1 MKRFYASAF
10 LLAAMTALP
19 ASAQN
24 ARMFPAFKAPV
35 APPVAAQSET
45 PWHATGSI
53 NDKKK
58 GVFVYAGETADPA
71 NKRGT
76 VTFYMN
82 DAYNSM
88 SRVSEYFDNNDSQI
102 LGQRCGAFDGEKY
115 HTLFTRIYPRVG
127 EYPHFYG
134 TLDLK
139 TGVADTVRIWQDWEN
154 AYKNGEWQNQYEMAY
169 NRAEGQMYALG
180 QGVDDDGLVTS
191 VLYSVQEDGTFD
203 EIMKLD
209 YVYFNVT
216 FDYDGTMW
224 GVRAKE
230 DKTTGYA
237 SGTLLVKF
245 NQDFEPE
252 ASMELLKDKSAFVQ
266 GSYGALAFDYSTG
279 DLYWF
284 GISSP
289 YLYGYLFRVPT
300 EMKKSCEMEY
310 LSGVQ
315 SGTQINGM
323 YIPYL
328 TADSREAAGRVTTID
343 AVPADDAVSKNTLS
357 WTNPTLAWNRTE
369 LSDLAEVRVYRKKA
383 DAKEANTTAELLA
396 ADHAELLAT
405 LPAAGKKG
413 EKMEWEDAAPLNGIN
428 TYYVVPCRVAGEI
441 GILDSIRCFSGNDA
455 PAAPVDVKATKV
467 GDQSIKV
474 EWKHPN
480 IGANNGYVNPAS
492 LMYIVTRQPDNKR
505 VADTG
510 KTSFTDET
518 ITGDDFYYY
527 EVQAYTNEGGK
538 GGVATTEKV
547 RAGLGL
553 DTPQKFN
560 LFEENEANRWTAE
573 DAGKSGANFSYTG
586 PYDYQGYSLWTSSS
600 RETDSW
606 AFSPKL
612 NLKKGK
618 TYRFTYT
625 VEDRY
630 PKVELSYYAAIA
642 TEPSK
647 DKVVETIGTHEYL
660 YSETNYNK
668 RTYTETFTPTEDGV
682 YHFGLNVKTEDAD
695 VFILH
700 SVNVSEIFDNDIA
713 AVSLTTASDAVT
725 DYENKA
731 TLKVA
736 NLGRNKIEKNSYVVR
751 VMLNTGNGLTQVG
764 YDKWTPEIAAGD
776 TVTFDTKYTPTL
788 EGTFD
793 IFATVEMEGDQEL
806 GNNQTD
812 AVSVKCEASASTPWT
827 NTVNGEGENVYTH
840 APFQCYGSEDLALM
854 LYYPEEINANPGSK
868 LMRIGFEYDANGY
881 TETSEEQSIQIYM
894 KNTKER
900 ECEDGV
906 ISTEGMTLVYD
917 GTSYFLPGTNNIMS
931 FDLDTPFDYDNTQS
945 LCIVTRRSG
954 TRPAMFGCL
963 WHVFNSGG
971 KVYRSMDYSENTP
984 YDNKSTCWA
993 WQEIPVLYMAFDKY
1007 VGIKDINV
1015 SEENNENAPVYN
1027 LNGQYVG
1034 NSTKQLKAGI
1044 YIQGG
1049 KKIVVK

>member
-45 PWHATGSI
+45 PWHATSSI
-53 NDKKK
+53 DDKSK
-58 GVFVYAGETADPA
+58 GVVAYAGQTADPSK
-71 NKRGT
+71 KRGW
-76 VTFYMN
+76 VKFPMK

-88 SRVSEYFDNNDSQI
+88 EKVYVYHPTDDQQI
-102 LGQRCGAFDGEKY
+102 LGMRCGAFDGEKY
-115 HTLFTRIYPRVG
+115 HALFTRIYTLT
-127 EYPHFYG
+127 EYPDFYG
-134 TLDLK
+134 TIDVK
-139 TGVADTVRIWQDWEN
+139 SGEVTDSTRIWRDWTN
-154 AYKNGEWQNQYEMAY
+154 AAKNGEWQNQYEMAY
-169 NRAEGQMYALG
+169 NPADKQMYVLG
-180 QGVDDDGLVTS
+180 QGVDDENLLTS
-191 VLYSVQEDGTFD
+191 VLYSVQEDGSFE

-230 DKTTGYA
+230 GKDGKP

-252 ASMELLKDKSAFVQ
+252 ASMELLKEKSPLVQ
-266 GSYGALAFDYSTG
+266 GTYGAMAFDYSTG
-279 DLYWF
+279 DLYWYAVTY
-284 GISSP
+284 P
-289 YLYGYLFRVPT
+289 NAYAYLFRVPT
-300 EMKKSCEMEY
+300 EMKKSCELEY
-310 LSGVQ
+310 MGGVAT
-315 SGTQINGM
+315 GTMLNGM

-328 TADSREAAGRVTTID
+328 TADSREAAGRVTSIA
-343 AVPADDAVSKNTLS
+343 AVPADNSVSKNTLS

-383 DAKEANTTAELLA
+383 DAKEANTTAELLS
-396 ADHAELLAT
+396 ADNAELLAT

-413 EKMEWEDAAPLNGIN
+413 ETMEWEDAAPLNGIN

-441 GILDSIRCFSGNDA
+441 GMPDSVRCFSGNDA
-455 PAAPVDVKATKV
+455 PAAPVDIKATKL
-467 GDQSIKV
+467 GEQSIKV
-474 EWKHPN
+474 EWTAPN

-492 LMYIVTRQPDNKR
+492 IKYIVTRQPDNKR
-505 VADTG
+505 VANTG
-510 KTSFTDET
+510 KTSFVDET
-518 ITGDDFYYY
+518 ITGDDNYYY
-527 EVQAYTNEGGK
+527 QVQAYTEEGGK

-547 RAGLGL
+547 RAGLGW

-560 LFEENEANRWTAE
+560 LFEENEANRWTVE

-586 PYDYQGYSLWTSSS
+586 PLDYQGYTLWTSAS

-630 PKVELSYYAAIA
+630 PKVEFSYYSAIA
-642 TEPSK
+642 TEASK
-647 DKVVETIGTHEYL
+647 DKVVQTIGSHEFM

-668 RTYTETFTPTEDGV
+668 HTYTDTFTPTEDGV
-682 YHFGLNVKTEDAD
+682 YHFGFNVKTEDAD
-695 VFILH
+695 VFCLYNL
-700 SVNVSEIFDNDIA
+700 NVSEIFDNDIA
-713 AVSLTTASDAVT
+713 AISMTTSSDAVT

-731 TLKVA
+731 TVKVA
-736 NLGRNKIEKNSYVVR
+736 NLGKNKIEENSYVVR
-751 VMLNTGNGLTQVG
+751 VMLNTGNGLTQIG
-764 YDKWTPEIAAGD
+764 YNKWVPEIAAGD
-776 TVTFDTKYTPTL
+776 TVTFDTKFTPTL

-806 GNNQTD
+806 GNNKTNT
-812 AVSVKCEASASTPWT
+812 VSVTCEATASTPWT

-840 APFQCYGSEDLALM
+840 APFQCYGSEDIALM
-854 LYYPEEINANPGSK
+854 LYYPEEINATPGSK

-931 FDLDTPFDYDNTQS
+931 FDLDIPFEYDNTQS

-954 TRPAMFGCL
+954 TSPAQFGCL

-984 YDNKSTCWA
+984 YNNSNCWA

-1034 NSTKQLKAGI
+1034 NSTKLLKAGI

>member
-45 PWHATGSI
+45 PWHATSSI
-53 NDKKK
+53 DDKSK
-58 GVFVYAGETADPA
+58 GVVTYAGQTADPSK
-71 NKRGT
+71 KRGW
-76 VTFYMN
+76 VKFRMN

-88 SRVSEYFDNNDSQI
+88 EKVYVYHPTDDQQI
-102 LGQRCGAFDGEKY
+102 LGMRCGAFDGEKY
-115 HTLFTRIYPRVG
+115 HALFTRIYTLK
-127 EYPHFYG
+127 EYPDFYG
-134 TLDLK
+134 TIDVK
-139 TGVADTVRIWQDWEN
+139 SGEVTDSTRVWRDWTKAAE
-154 AYKNGEWQNQYEMAY
+154 NGEWQNQYEMAY
-169 NRAEGQMYALG
+169 NPADKQMYILG
-180 QGVDDDGLVTS
+180 QGVDDENLLTS
-191 VLYSVQEDGTFD
+191 VLYKVQEDGSFE

-230 DKTTGYA
+230 DKDGYA

-252 ASMELLKDKSAFVQ
+252 ASMELLKEKNPFIQ
-266 GSYGALAFDYSTG
+266 GSYGSLAFDYSTG

-284 GISSP
+284 AISSP
-289 YLYGYLFRVPT
+289 YKYGYLFRVPT

-310 LSGVQ
+310 LSGV
-315 SGTQINGM
+315 STGTQINGM

-343 AVPADDAVSKNTLS
+343 VVPADDAVSKNTVS

-383 DAKEANTTAELLA
+383 DANEANTTAELLA
-396 ADHAELLAT
+396 ADHADLLAT

-413 EKMEWEDAAPLNGIN
+413 ETMTWEDAAPLNGIN

-441 GILDSIRCFSGNDA
+441 GMPDSVRCFSGNDA
-455 PAAPVDVKATKV
+455 PAAPTEMKIEKIS
-467 GDQSIKV
+467 DQSIKV
-474 EWKHPN
+474 SWTAPN

-492 LMYIVTRQPDNKR
+492 IKYIVTRQPDNVK
-505 VADTG
+505 VADTDQ
-510 KTSFTDET
+510 TTFTDNT
-518 ITGDDFYYY
+518 VTGDDFYYY

-538 GGVATTEKV
+538 GGVATTDKV

-560 LFEENEANRWTAE
+560 LFDENEANRWTVV
-573 DAGKSGANFSYTG
+573 DAGNSGTNFSYTG
-586 PYDYQGYSLWTSSS
+586 PLDYQGYSLWTKSSGA
-600 RETDSW
+600 TNSW

-630 PKVELSYYAAIA
+630 PKVEFSYYAAIA

-647 DKVVETIGTHEYL
+647 DKVVETIGKHETL

-668 RTYTETFTPTEDGV
+668 HTYTETFTPTEDGI
-682 YHFGLNVKTEDAD
+682 YHFGLNVQTEDAD

-700 SVNVSEIFDNDIA
+700 SVNVSEIFDNDIT

-731 TLKVA
+731 TVKVA
-736 NLGRNKIEKNSYVVR
+736 NIGRNKIEKNSYVVR
-751 VMLNTGNGLTQVG
+751 VMLNTGEEITEVG
-764 YDKWTPEIAAGD
+764 CNKVVPEISAGE
-776 TVTFDTKYTPTL
+776 TVDVETMFTPTL

-806 GNNQTD
+806 GNNQTNT
-812 AVSVKCEASASTPWT
+812 VSVKCEATGSTPWT
-827 NTVNGEGENVYTH
+827 NTITGEGENLYTH
-840 APFQCYGSEDLALM
+840 APFQCYGSEDIALM
-854 LYYPEEINANPGSK
+854 LYYPEEINATPGSK

-900 ECEDGV
+900 ECEDGP

-917 GTSYFLPGTNNIMS
+917 GTGYFLPGTNNIMS

-984 YDNKSTCWA
+984 YSGTDCWA
-993 WQEIPVLYMAFDKY
+993 WSEIPVLYMAFDKN
-1007 VGIKDINV
+1007 VSIKDINV

-1034 NSTKQLKAGI
+1034 NSTKLLKAGI

-1049 KKIVVK
+1049 KKVVVK

>member
-45 PWHATGSI
+45 PWHATSSI
-53 NDKKK
+53 DDKSK
-58 GVFVYAGETADPA
+58 GVVAYAGQTADPSK
-71 NKRGT
+71 KRGW
-76 VTFYMN
+76 VKFPMK

-88 SRVSEYFDNNDSQI
+88 EKVYVYHPTDDQQI
-102 LGQRCGAFDGEKY
+102 LGMRCGAFDGEKY
-115 HTLFTRIYPRVG
+115 HALFTRIYTLT
-127 EYPHFYG
+127 EYPDFYG
-134 TLDLK
+134 TIDVK
-139 TGVADTVRIWQDWEN
+139 SGEVTDSTRIWRDWTN
-154 AYKNGEWQNQYEMAY
+154 AAKNGEWQYQYEMAY
-169 NRAEGQMYALG
+169 NPADKQMYILG
-180 QGVDDDGLVTS
+180 QGKDDDGLLTS
-191 VLYSVQEDGTFD
+191 VLYSVQEDGSFE

-230 DKTTGYA
+230 GKDGTP

-252 ASMELLKDKSAFVQ
+252 ASMELLKEKSPLVQ
-266 GSYGALAFDYSTG
+266 GTYGAMAFDYSTG
-279 DLYWF
+279 DLYWYAVTW
-284 GISSP
+284 P
-289 YLYGYLFRVPT
+289 NAYAYLFRVPT
-300 EMKKSCEMEY
+300 EMKKSCELEY
-310 LSGVQ
+310 MGGVAT
-315 SGTQINGM
+315 GTMLNGM

-328 TADSREAAGRVTTID
+328 TAASREAAGRVTSIA

-383 DAKEANTTAELLA
+383 GAKEANTTAELLA

-413 EKMEWEDAAPLNGIN
+413 EKMEWTDAAPLNGIN

-441 GILDSIRCFSGNDA
+441 GMPDSIRCFSGNDA
-455 PAAPVDVKATKV
+455 PAAPVEAKVTKV

-474 EWKHPN
+474 EWKAPN
-480 IGANNGYVNPAS
+480 IGANNGYVNQAN
-492 LMYIVTRQPDNKR
+492 LKYIVTRQPDNVK
-505 VADTG
+505 VADTDQ
-510 KTSFTDET
+510 TTITDNT
-518 ITGDDFYYY
+518 VTGDDNYYY

-547 RAGLGL
+547 RAGLGWN
-553 DTPQKFN
+553 TPQKFN
-560 LFEENEANRWTAE
+560 LFDENEANRWTVV
-573 DAGKSGANFSYTG
+573 DAGNSGANFSYTG
-586 PYDYQGYSLWTSSS
+586 PLDYQGYSLWTSSS
-600 RETDSW
+600 RETNSW

-630 PKVELSYYAAIA
+630 PKVEFSYYAAIA

-647 DKVVETIGTHEYL
+647 DKVVETIGKHEFM

-668 RTYTETFTPTEDGV
+668 HTYTETFTPTEDGI
-682 YHFGLNVKTEDAD
+682 YHFGLNVQTEDAD
-695 VFILH
+695 VFILN
-700 SVNVSEIFDNDIA
+700 SVNVSEIFDNDIT
-713 AVSLTTASDAVT
+713 AVSLTTSSDAVT

-731 TLKVA
+731 TVKVA
-736 NLGRNKIEKNSYVVR
+736 NIGRNKIEKNSYVVR
-751 VMLNTGNGLTQVG
+751 VMLNTGEEIQEVG
-764 YDKWTPEIAAGD
+764 CNKVVPEIAAGE
-776 TVTFDTKYTPTL
+776 TVDVETMFTPTL

-806 GNNQTD
+806 GNNQTNT
-812 AVSVKCEASASTPWT
+812 VSVKCEATGSIPWT
-827 NTVNGEGENVYTH
+827 NTVTGEGENVYTH
-840 APFQCYGSEDLALM
+840 APFQCYGSEDIALM
-854 LYYPEEINANPGSK
+854 LYYPEEINAKAGAK
-868 LMRIGFEYDANGY
+868 LARIGFEYDANGY

-917 GTSYFLPGTNNIMS
+917 GTGYFLPGTNNIMS

-984 YDNKSTCWA
+984 YDNSKCWA
-993 WQEIPVLYMAFDKY
+993 WQEVPVLYMAFDNN
-1007 VGIKDINV
+1007 VSIKDINV

-1034 NSTKQLKAGI
+1034 NSTKLLKAGI

-1049 KKIVVK
+1049 KKVVVK

>member
-19 ASAQN
+19 ASAQKTN
-24 ARMFPAFKAPV
+24 VFPAFKAPV
-35 APPVAAQSET
+35 APPVAAQSEN
-45 PWHATGSI
+45 PWHATSSI
-53 NDKKK
+53 DDKKK
-58 GVFVYAGETADPA
+58 GVTVYAGETADPGK
-71 NKRGT
+71 KRGW
-76 VTFYMN
+76 VKFPMK

-88 SRVSEYFDNNDSQI
+88 EKVYVYHPTDDQQI
-102 LGQRCGAFDGEKY
+102 LGMRCGAFDGEKY
-115 HTLFTRIYPRVG
+115 HALFTRIYTLT
-127 EYPHFYG
+127 EYPDFYG
-134 TLDLK
+134 TIDVK
-139 TGVADTVRIWQDWEN
+139 SGEVTDSTRIWRDWEN
-154 AYKNGEWQNQYEMAY
+154 SAKNGEWQSQYDMAY
-169 NRAEGQMYALG
+169 NPADGQTYVLG
-180 QGVDDDGLVTS
+180 QNFENTKQALTDIYIVDQNGNFELVT
-191 VLYSVQEDGTFD
+191 T
-203 EIMKLD
+203 LD
-209 YVYFNVT
+209 CIIYNFC

-224 GVRAKE
+224 AVRAKA
-230 DKTTGYA
+230 DKDFNA
-237 SGTLLVKF
+237 VGTELVKF
-245 NQDFEPE
+245 NQDYEVE
-252 ASMELLKDKSAFVQ
+252 SVMELLKEKSPIIQ
-266 GSYGALAFDYSTG
+266 GTFGSMAFDYSTG
-279 DLYWF
+279 DLYWYAVTW
-284 GISSP
+284 P
-289 YLYGYLFRVPT
+289 NAYAYLFRVPT
-300 EMKKSCEMEY
+300 EMKKSCELEY
-310 LSGVQ
+310 MGGVAT
-315 SGTQINGM
+315 GTMLNGM

-328 TADSREAAGRVTTID
+328 TADSREAAGRVTSIA

-383 DAKEANTTAELLA
+383 DAKEANTTAELIS
-396 ADHAELLAT
+396 ADNAELLAT

-413 EKMEWEDAAPLNGIN
+413 ETMEWEDAAPLNGIN

-441 GILDSIRCFSGNDA
+441 GMPDSVRCFSGNDA
-455 PAAPVDVKATKV
+455 PAAPVDIKATKL
-467 GDQSIKV
+467 GEQSIKV
-474 EWKHPN
+474 EWTAPN
-480 IGANNGYVNPAS
+480 IGANNGYVNPAN
-492 LMYIVTRQPDNKR
+492 LKYIVTRQPDNVK
-505 VADTG
+505 VADTDQ
-510 KTSFTDET
+510 TTITDNT
-518 ITGDDFYYY
+518 VTGDDNYYY

-547 RAGLGL
+547 RAGLGWN
-553 DTPQKFN
+553 TPQKFN
-560 LFEENEANRWTAE
+560 LFDEDEANRWTVV
-573 DAGKSGANFSYTG
+573 DAGNSGANFSYTG
-586 PYDYQGYSLWTSSS
+586 PLDYQGYSLWTSSS
-600 RETDSW
+600 RETNSW

-630 PKVELSYYAAIA
+630 PKVEFSYYAAIA

-647 DKVVETIGTHEYL
+647 DKVVETIGKHEFL

-682 YHFGLNVKTEDAD
+682 YHFGLNVQTEDAD

-700 SVNVSEIFDNDIA
+700 SVNVSEIFDNDIT
-713 AVSLTTASDAVT
+713 AVSLTTSSDAVT

-731 TLKVA
+731 TVKVA
-736 NLGRNKIEKNSYVVR
+736 NIGRNKIEKNSYVVR
-751 VMLNTGNGLTQVG
+751 VMLNTGEEIKEVG
-764 YDKWTPEIAAGD
+764 CNKVVPEIAAGE
-776 TVTFDTKYTPTL
+776 TVDVETMFTPTL

-806 GNNQTD
+806 GNNQTNT
-812 AVSVKCEASASTPWT
+812 VSVKCEATGSIPWT
-827 NTVNGEGENVYTH
+827 NTVTGEGENVYTH
-840 APFQCYGSEDLALM
+840 APFQCYGSEDIALM
-854 LYYPEEINANPGSK
+854 LYYPEEINAKAGAK
-868 LMRIGFEYDANGY
+868 LARIGFEYDANGY

-917 GTSYFLPGTNNIMS
+917 GTGYFLPGTNNIMS

-984 YDNKSTCWA
+984 YDNKSNCWA
-993 WQEIPVLYMAFDKY
+993 WQEVPVLYMAFDKN
-1007 VGIKDINV
+1007 VSIKDINV

-1034 NSTKQLKAGI
+1034 NSTKLLKAGI

-1049 KKIVVK
+1049 KKVVVK

>member
-45 PWHATGSI
+45 PWHATSSI
-53 NDKKK
+53 DDKSK
-58 GVFVYAGETADPA
+58 GVVAYAGQTADPSK
-71 NKRGT
+71 KRGW
-76 VTFYMN
+76 VKFPMK

-88 SRVSEYFDNNDSQI
+88 EKVYVYHPTDDQQI
-102 LGQRCGAFDGEKY
+102 LGMRCGAFDGEKY
-115 HTLFTRIYPRVG
+115 HALFTRIYTLT
-127 EYPHFYG
+127 EYPDFYG
-134 TLDLK
+134 TIDVK
-139 TGVADTVRIWQDWEN
+139 SGEVTDSTRVWRDWNN
-154 AYKNGEWQNQYEMAY
+154 AAKNGEWQNQYEMAY
-169 NRAEGQMYALG
+169 NPADQTIYVLG
-180 QGVDDDGLVTS
+180 QGVDDDNLLTS
-191 VLYSVQEDGTFD
+191 VLYSVQEDGSFE

-230 DKTTGYA
+230 GKDGKP

-252 ASMELLKDKSAFVQ
+252 ASMELLKEKSPLVQ
-266 GSYGALAFDYSTG
+266 GTYGAMAFDYSTG
-279 DLYWF
+279 DLYWYAVTW
-284 GISSP
+284 P
-289 YLYGYLFRVPT
+289 NAYAYLFRVPT
-300 EMKKSCEMEY
+300 EMKKSCELEY
-310 LSGVQ
+310 MGGVAT
-315 SGTQINGM
+315 GTMLNGM

-328 TADSREAAGRVTTID
+328 TAASREAAGRVTSIA

-383 DAKEANTTAELLA
+383 GAKEANTTAELLA

-413 EKMEWEDAAPLNGIN
+413 EKMEWTDAAPLNGIN

-441 GILDSIRCFSGNDA
+441 GMPDSVRCFSGNDA
-455 PAAPVDVKATKV
+455 PAAPVEAKVTKV

-474 EWKHPN
+474 EWKAPN
-480 IGANNGYVNPAS
+480 IGANNGYVNQAN
-492 LMYIVTRQPDNKR
+492 LKYIVTRQPDNVK
-505 VADTG
+505 VADTDQ
-510 KTSFTDET
+510 TTITDNT
-518 ITGDDFYYY
+518 VTGDDNYYY

-547 RAGLGL
+547 RAGLGWN
-553 DTPQKFN
+553 TPQKFN
-560 LFEENEANRWTAE
+560 LFDENEANRWTVV
-573 DAGKSGANFSYTG
+573 DAGNSGANFSYTG
-586 PYDYQGYSLWTSSS
+586 PLDYQGYSLWTSSS
-600 RETDSW
+600 RETNSW

-630 PKVELSYYAAIA
+630 PKVEFSYYAAIA

-647 DKVVETIGTHEYL
+647 DKVVETIGKHEFM

-668 RTYTETFTPTEDGV
+668 HTYTETFTPTEDGI
-682 YHFGLNVKTEDAD
+682 YHFGLNVQTEDAD
-695 VFILH
+695 VFILN
-700 SVNVSEIFDNDIA
+700 SVNVSEIFDNDIT
-713 AVSLTTASDAVT
+713 AVSLTTSSDAVT

-731 TLKVA
+731 TVKVA
-736 NLGRNKIEKNSYVVR
+736 NIGRNKIEKNSYVVR
-751 VMLNTGNGLTQVG
+751 VMLNTGEEIKEVG
-764 YDKWTPEIAAGD
+764 CNKVVPEIAAGE
-776 TVTFDTKYTPTL
+776 TVDVETMFTPTL

-806 GNNQTD
+806 GNNQTNT
-812 AVSVKCEASASTPWT
+812 VSVKCEATGSIPWT
-827 NTVNGEGENVYTH
+827 NTVTGEGENVYTH
-840 APFQCYGSEDLALM
+840 APFQCYGSEDIALM
-854 LYYPEEINANPGSK
+854 LYYPEEINAKAGAK
-868 LMRIGFEYDANGY
+868 LARIGFEYDANGY

-917 GTSYFLPGTNNIMS
+917 GTGYFLPGTNNIMS

-984 YDNKSTCWA
+984 YDNSKCWA
-993 WQEIPVLYMAFDKY
+993 WQEVPVLYMAFDKN
-1007 VGIKDINV
+1007 VSIKDINV

-1034 NSTKQLKAGI
+1034 NSTKLLKAGI

-1049 KKIVVK
+1049 KKVVVK

>member
-45 PWHATGSI
+45 PWHATSSI
-53 NDKKK
+53 DDKSK
-58 GVFVYAGETADPA
+58 GVTVYAGETADPSK
-71 NKRGT
+71 KRGW
-76 VTFYMN
+76 VKFPMK

-88 SRVSEYFDNNDSQI
+88 EKVYVYHPTDDQQI
-102 LGQRCGAFDGEKY
+102 LGMRCGAFDGEKY
-115 HTLFTRIYPRVG
+115 HALFTRIYTYL
-127 EYPHFYG
+127 EYPDFYG
-134 TLDLK
+134 TIDVK
-139 TGVADTVRIWQDWEN
+139 SGEVTDSIRIWRDWTKAAE
-154 AYKNGEWQNQYEMAY
+154 NGEWQNQYEMAY
-169 NRAEGQMYALG
+169 NPAEGQMYVLG
-180 QGVDDDGLVTS
+180 QGVDDENLLTS
-191 VLYSVQEDGTFD
+191 VLYRVQEDGSFE

-230 DKTTGYA
+230 DKDGQP

-252 ASMELLKDKSAFVQ
+252 ASMELLKEKSPLIQ
-266 GSYGALAFDYSTG
+266 GTYGAMAFDYSTG
-279 DLYWF
+279 DLYWYAVTY
-284 GISSP
+284 P
-289 YLYGYLFRVPT
+289 NAYAYLFRVPT
-300 EMKKSCEMEY
+300 EMKKSCELEY
-310 LSGVQ
+310 MGGVAT
-315 SGTQINGM
+315 GTMLNGM

-328 TADSREAAGRVTTID
+328 TADSREAAGRVTSIA
-343 AVPADDAVSKNTLS
+343 AVPADDAVSKNTVS

-396 ADHAELLAT
+396 ADHAELLAI

-413 EKMEWEDAAPLNGIN
+413 ETMTCEDAAPLNGIN

-441 GILDSIRCFSGNDA
+441 GMPDSVRCFSGNDA
-455 PAAPVDVKATKV
+455 PAAPTEVKAEKL

-474 EWKHPN
+474 SWTAPN

-492 LMYIVTRQPDNKR
+492 IKYIVTRQPDNVK
-505 VADTG
+505 VADTDQ
-510 KTSFTDET
+510 TTFTDNT
-518 ITGDDFYYY
+518 VTGDDFYYY

-560 LFEENEANRWTAE
+560 LFDENEANRWTVE
-573 DAGKSGANFSYTG
+573 DAGNSGATFSYTG
-586 PYDYQGYSLWTSSS
+586 PLDYQGYSLWTSSS
-600 RETDSW
+600 RETNTW

-625 VEDRY
+625 VEDRH
-630 PKVELSYYAAIA
+630 PDVEFSYYAAIA

-647 DKVVETIGTHEYL
+647 DKVVETIGTHEGL
-660 YSETNYNK
+660 FSKTNYVT

-682 YHFGLNVKTEDAD
+682 YHFGLNVQTEDDD

-700 SVNVSEIFDNDIA
+700 SVNVSEIFDNDIT
-713 AVSLTTASDAVT
+713 AVSLTTSSDAVT

-731 TLKVA
+731 TVKVA
-736 NLGRNKIEKNSYVVR
+736 NIGRNKIEKNSYVVR
-751 VMLNTGNGLTQVG
+751 VMLNTGDGLTQVG
-764 YDKWTPEIAAGD
+764 YNKWVPEIAAGD
-776 TVTFDTKYTPTL
+776 TVSVEMKYTPTL

-806 GNNQTD
+806 GNNQTN
-812 AVSVKCEASASTPWT
+812 AVSVKCDATSSTPWT
-827 NTVNGEGENVYTH
+827 NVVTDPATEWVNTH
-840 APFQCYGSEDLALM
+840 APFECYGSNDQSLM
-854 LYYPEEINANPGSK
+854 LYYPEEINATPGSK
-868 LMRIGFEYDANGY
+868 LMRIGFEYDANFD
-881 TETSEEQSIQIYM
+881 ETSEEQSIQIYM
-894 KNTKER
+894 KNTRER
-900 ECEDGV
+900 ECEDGP
-906 ISTEGMTLVYD
+906 ISTEDMTLVYD
-917 GTSYFLPGTNNIMS
+917 GINYFVPGQKNIIS
-931 FDLDTPFDYDNTQS
+931 FDLDTPFEYDNTQS
-945 LCIVTRRSG
+945 LCIVTFRSG
-954 TRPAMFGCL
+954 TRPAMFGCS
-963 WHVFNSGG
+963 WRTFNAEGA
-971 KVYRSMDYSENTP
+971 KYRSMHESQDIP
-984 YDNKSTCWA
+984 YDGKKKCWA
-993 WQEIPVLYMAFDKY
+993 EDQVPVLYMAFDKY

-1034 NSTKQLKAGI
+1034 NSTKLLKAGI

-1049 KKIVVK
+1049 KKVVVK

>member
-24 ARMFPAFKAPV
+24 ARMFPAYKAPV

-45 PWHATGSI
+45 PWHATSSI
-53 NDKKK
+53 DDKSK
-58 GVFVYAGETADPA
+58 GVTVYAGETADPSK
-71 NKRGT
+71 KRGW
-76 VTFYMN
+76 VKFPMK

-88 SRVSEYFDNNDSQI
+88 EKVYVYHPTDDQQI
-102 LGQRCGAFDGEKY
+102 LGMRCGAFDGEKY
-115 HTLFTRIYPRVG
+115 HALFTRIYTLK
-127 EYPHFYG
+127 EYPDFYG
-134 TLDLK
+134 TIDVK
-139 TGVADTVRIWQDWEN
+139 SGEVTDSTRVWRDWTKAAE
-154 AYKNGEWQNQYEMAY
+154 NGEWQYQYEMAY
-169 NRAEGQMYALG
+169 NPAEGQMYVLG
-180 QGVDDDGLVTS
+180 QGVDDNNLLTS
-191 VLYSVQEDGTFD
+191 VLYSVHEDGSFE
-203 EIMKLD
+203 EITKLD
-209 YVYFNVT
+209 DIYYNIT

-230 DKTTGYA
+230 NKNGIGY
-237 SGTLLVKF
+237 GTLLVKF
-245 NQDFEPE
+245 NEDYESV
-252 ASMELLKDKSAFVQ
+252 ASMELLKEKSPINMGTF
-266 GSYGALAFDYSTG
+266 GSLAFDYSTG
-279 DLYWF
+279 DLYWYAVTY
-284 GISSP
+284 P
-289 YLYGYLFRVPT
+289 NAYAYLFRVPT
-300 EMKKSCEMEY
+300 EMKKSCELEY
-310 LSGVQ
+310 MGGVAT
-315 SGTQINGM
+315 GTMLNGM

-328 TADSREAAGRVTTID
+328 TADSREAAGRVTSIA

-383 DAKEANTTAELLA
+383 GANEANTTAELLA
-396 ADHAELLAT
+396 ADHADLLAT

-413 EKMEWEDAAPLNGIN
+413 ETMTWTDAAPLNGIN

-441 GILDSIRCFSGNDA
+441 GMPDSVRCFSGNDA
-455 PAAPVDVKATKV
+455 PAAPVEAKATKV

-474 EWKHPN
+474 EWKAPN

-492 LMYIVTRQPDNKR
+492 IKYIVTRQPDNVK
-505 VADTG
+505 VADTDQ
-510 KTSFTDET
+510 TT
-518 ITGDDFYYY
+518 ITDNTVTGDNNYYY

-560 LFEENEANRWTAE
+560 LFDENEANRWTVV
-573 DAGKSGANFSYTG
+573 DAGNSGATFSYTG
-586 PYDYQGYSLWTSSS
+586 PLDYQGYSLWTSSS
-600 RETDSW
+600 RETNSW

-630 PKVELSYYAAIA
+630 PDVEFSYYAAIA

-647 DKVVETIGTHEYL
+647 DKVVETIGKHEL
-660 YSETNYNK
+660 MCSETNYVT
-668 RTYTETFTPTEDGV
+668 RTYTETFTPTEDGI
-682 YHFGLNVKTEDAD
+682 YHFGLNVQTEDAD

-700 SVNVSEIFDNDIA
+700 SVNVSEIFDNDIT
-713 AVSLTTASDAVT
+713 AVSLTTSSDAVT

-731 TLKVA
+731 TVKVA
-736 NLGRNKIEKNSYVVR
+736 NIGRNKIEKNSYVVR
-751 VMLNTGNGLTQVG
+751 VMLNTGEEIKEVG
-764 YDKWTPEIAAGD
+764 CNKVVPEIAAGE
-776 TVTFDTKYTPTL
+776 TVDVETMFTPTL

-806 GNNQTD
+806 GNNQTNT
-812 AVSVKCEASASTPWT
+812 VSVKCEATGSIPWT
-827 NTVNGEGENVYTH
+827 NTVTGEGENVYTH
-840 APFQCYGSEDLALM
+840 APFQCYGSEDIALM
-854 LYYPEEINANPGSK
+854 LYYPEEINAKAGAK
-868 LMRIGFEYDANGY
+868 LARIGFEYDANGY

-917 GTSYFLPGTNNIMS
+917 GTGYFLPGTNNIMS

-984 YDNKSTCWA
+984 YDNISKCWA
-993 WQEIPVLYMAFDKY
+993 WQEVPVLYMAFDNN
-1007 VGIKDINV
+1007 VSIKDINV

-1034 NSTKQLKAGI
+1034 NSTKLLKAGI

>member
-24 ARMFPAFKAPV
+24 ARMFPAYKAPV
-35 APPVAAQSET
+35 APPVAAQSEN
-45 PWHATGSI
+45 PWHATSSI
-53 NDKKK
+53 DDKSK
-58 GVFVYAGETADPA
+58 GVVTYAGQTADPSK
-71 NKRGT
+71 KRGW
-76 VTFYMN
+76 VKFRMN
-82 DAYNSM
+82 DAYNTM
-88 SRVSEYFDNNDSQI
+88 EKVYVYHPTDDQQI
-102 LGQRCGAFDGEKY
+102 LGMRCGAFDGEKY
-115 HTLFTRIYPRVG
+115 HALFTRIYTLK
-127 EYPHFYG
+127 EYPDFYG
-134 TLDLK
+134 TIDVK
-139 TGVADTVRIWQDWEN
+139 SGEVTDSIRVWRDWTN
-154 AYKNGEWQNQYEMAY
+154 AEANGEWQTQYEMAY
-169 NRAEGQMYALG
+169 NPDDQTIYVLG
-180 QGVDDDGLVTS
+180 QGVDDDGLATS
-191 VLYSVQEDGTFD
+191 ILYSVQEDGTFD
-203 EIMKLD
+203 EVMKLD
-209 YVYFNVT
+209 YVYFNIA

-224 GVRAKE
+224 GMRAKE
-230 DKTTGYA
+230 AKDGTTAG
-237 SGTLLVKF
+237 SLLVKF
-245 NQDFEPE
+245 NQDYEPE
-252 ASMELLKDKSAFVQ
+252 ASMEILKEKSAFIQ
-266 GSYGALAFDYSTG
+266 GTYGAMAFDYSTG
-279 DLYWF
+279 DLYWY
-284 GISSP
+284 GVSYP
-289 YLYGYLFRVPT
+289 NYYGYLFRVPT
-300 EMKKSCEMEY
+300 EMKKSCDAEY
-310 LSGVQ
+310 VSGVAT
-315 SGTQINGM
+315 GTSLNGM

-343 AVPADDAVSKNTLS
+343 VVPADDAVSKNTLS

-413 EKMEWEDAAPLNGIN
+413 EKMEWTDAAPLNGIN

-441 GILDSIRCFSGNDA
+441 GMPDSVRCFSGNDA
-455 PAAPVDVKATKV
+455 PAAPVEAKATKV

-474 EWKHPN
+474 EWKAPN
-480 IGANNGYVNPAS
+480 IGANNGYVNPES
-492 LMYIVTRQPDNKR
+492 ILYIVTRQPDNVR
-505 VADTG
+505 VANTG

-538 GGVATTEKV
+538 GGVATTDKV
-547 RAGLGL
+547 RAGLGW
-553 DTPQKFN
+553 DTPQNFN
-560 LFEENEANRWTAE
+560 LFEENEANRWTVE
-573 DAGKSGANFSYTG
+573 DAGNSGANFSYTG
-586 PYDYQGYSLWTSSS
+586 SLDYQGYSLWTSSS
-600 RETDSW
+600 RETNSW
-606 AFSPKL
+606 TFSPKL

-630 PKVELSYYAAIA
+630 PKVEFSYYAAIA

-647 DKVVETIGTHEYL
+647 DKVVETIGKHEFM

-668 RTYTETFTPTEDGV
+668 HTYTETFTPTEDGV
-682 YHFGLNVKTEDAD
+682 YHFGLNVQTEDAD

-700 SVNVSEIFDNDIA
+700 SVNVSEIFDNDIT
-713 AVSLTTASDAVT
+713 AVSLTTSSDAVT

-731 TLKVA
+731 TVKVA
-736 NLGRNKIEKNSYVVR
+736 NIGRNKIEKNSYVVR
-751 VMLNTGNGLTQVG
+751 VMLNTGEEIKEVG
-764 YDKWTPEIAAGD
+764 CNKVVPEIAAGE
-776 TVTFDTKYTPTL
+776 TVDVETMFTPTL

-806 GNNQTD
+806 GNNQTNT
-812 AVSVKCEASASTPWT
+812 VSVKCEATGSIPWT
-827 NTVNGEGENVYTH
+827 NTVTGEGENVYTH
-840 APFQCYGSEDLALM
+840 APFQCYGSEDIALM
-854 LYYPEEINANPGSK
+854 LYYPEEINAKAGAK
-868 LMRIGFEYDANGY
+868 LARIGFEYDANGY

-917 GTSYFLPGTNNIMS
+917 GTGYFLPGTNNIMS

-984 YDNKSTCWA
+984 YDNSKCWA
-993 WQEIPVLYMAFDKY
+993 WQEVPVLYMAFDNN
-1007 VGIKDINV
+1007 VSIKDINV

-1034 NSTKQLKAGI
+1034 NSTKLLKAGI

-1049 KKIVVK
+1049 KKVVVK

>member
-35 APPVAAQSET
+35 APPVATQSET
-45 PWHATGSI
+45 PWHATSSI
-53 NDKKK
+53 DDKSK
-58 GVFVYAGETADPA
+58 GVVAYAGQTADPSK
-71 NKRGT
+71 KRGW
-76 VTFYMN
+76 VKFPMK

-88 SRVSEYFDNNDSQI
+88 EKVYVYHPTDDQQI
-102 LGQRCGAFDGEKY
+102 LGMRCGAFDGEKY
-115 HTLFTRIYPRVG
+115 HALFTRIYTLT
-127 EYPHFYG
+127 EYPDFYG
-134 TLDLK
+134 TIDVK
-139 TGVADTVRIWQDWEN
+139 SGEVTDSTRIWRDWTN
-154 AYKNGEWQNQYEMAY
+154 AAKNGEWQNQYEMAY
-169 NRAEGQMYALG
+169 NPADKQMYVLG
-180 QGVDDDGLVTS
+180 QGVDDENLLTS
-191 VLYSVQEDGTFD
+191 VLYSVQEDGSFE

-230 DKTTGYA
+230 GKDGKP

-252 ASMELLKDKSAFVQ
+252 ASMELLKEKSPLVQ
-266 GSYGALAFDYSTG
+266 GTYGAMAFDYSTG
-279 DLYWF
+279 DLYWYAVTW
-284 GISSP
+284 P
-289 YLYGYLFRVPT
+289 NAYAYLFRVPT
-300 EMKKSCEMEY
+300 EMKKSCELEY
-310 LSGVQ
+310 MGGVAT
-315 SGTQINGM
+315 GTMLNGM

-328 TADSREAAGRVTTID
+328 TADSREAAGRVTSIA
-343 AVPADDAVSKNTLS
+343 AVPADDAVSKNTVS

-383 DAKEANTTAELLA
+383 GANEANTTAELLA

-413 EKMEWEDAAPLNGIN
+413 EKMEWTDAAPLNGIN

-441 GILDSIRCFSGNDA
+441 GMPDSVRCFSGNDA
-455 PAAPVDVKATKV
+455 PAAPVEAKVTKV

-474 EWKHPN
+474 EWKAPN
-480 IGANNGYVNPAS
+480 IGANNGYVNQAN
-492 LMYIVTRQPDNKR
+492 LKYIVTRQPDNVK
-505 VADTG
+505 VADTDQ
-510 KTSFTDET
+510 TTITDNT
-518 ITGDDFYYY
+518 VTGDDNYYY

-547 RAGLGL
+547 RAGLGWN
-553 DTPQKFN
+553 TPQKFN
-560 LFEENEANRWTAE
+560 LFDENEANRWTVV
-573 DAGKSGANFSYTG
+573 DAGNSGANFSYTG
-586 PYDYQGYSLWTSSS
+586 PLDYQGYSLWTSSS
-600 RETDSW
+600 RETNSW

-630 PKVELSYYAAIA
+630 PKVEFSYYAAIA

-647 DKVVETIGTHEYL
+647 DKVVETIGKHEFM

-668 RTYTETFTPTEDGV
+668 RTYTETFTPTEDGI
-682 YHFGLNVKTEDAD
+682 YHFGLNVQTEDAD
-695 VFILH
+695 VFILN
-700 SVNVSEIFDNDIA
+700 SVNVSEIFDNDIT
-713 AVSLTTASDAVT
+713 AVSLTTSSDAVT

-731 TLKVA
+731 TVKVA
-736 NLGRNKIEKNSYVVR
+736 NIGRNKIEKNSYVVR
-751 VMLNTGNGLTQVG
+751 VMLNTGEEIQEVG
-764 YDKWTPEIAAGD
+764 CNKVIPEIAAGE
-776 TVTFDTKYTPTL
+776 TVDVETMFTPTL

-806 GNNQTD
+806 GNNQTNT
-812 AVSVKCEASASTPWT
+812 VSVKCEATGSIPWT
-827 NTVNGEGENVYTH
+827 NTVTGEGENVYTH
-840 APFQCYGSEDLALM
+840 APFQCYGSEDIALM
-854 LYYPEEINANPGSK
+854 LYYPEEINAKAGAK
-868 LMRIGFEYDANGY
+868 LARIGFEYDANGY

-917 GTSYFLPGTNNIMS
+917 GTGYFLPGTNNIMS

-984 YDNKSTCWA
+984 YDNSKCWA
-993 WQEIPVLYMAFDKY
+993 WQEVPVLYMAFDNN
-1007 VGIKDINV
+1007 VSIKDINV

-1034 NSTKQLKAGI
+1034 NSTKLLKAGI

>member
-71 NKRGT
+71 KKRGT

-88 SRVSEYFDNNDSQI
+88 SRVSEYFDNNDTQI
-102 LGQRCGAFDGEKY
+102 LGQRCGAFDGVKY
-115 HTLFTRIYPRVG
+115 HTFFTRIFPKYD

-134 TLDLK
+134 TIDLK
-139 TGVADTVRIWQDWEN
+139 TGIADTVRIWQDYIN
-154 AYKNGEWQNQYEMAY
+154 AYKNGEWQYQYEMAY
-169 NRAEGQMYALG
+169 NPAEKQMYMLG
-180 QGVDDDGLVTS
+180 QGKDDENLLTS
-191 VLYSVQEDGTFD
+191 VLYTVDD
-203 EIMKLD
+203 EGNFAEVMKLD
-209 YVYFNVT
+209 YVYYNIA

-224 GVRAKE
+224 GVRAKA
-230 DKTTGYA
+230 DKDGYA
-237 SGTLLVKF
+237 TGTLLVKF

-252 ASMELLKDKSAFVQ
+252 ASMELLKEKNPFVQ
-266 GSYGALAFDYSTG
+266 GSYGSLAFDYSTG

-284 GISSP
+284 GISHP
-289 YLYGYLFRVPT
+289 YYYGYLFRVPT
-300 EMKKSCEMEY
+300 EMKKSCDMEY

-328 TADSREAAGRVTTID
+328 TADSREAAGRVTSI
-343 AVPADDAVSKNTLS
+343 AAIPADDAVSKNTLS

-383 DAKEANTTAELLA
+383 GANEANTTAELLA

-413 EKMEWEDAAPLNGIN
+413 ETMEWTDAAPLNGIN

-441 GILDSIRCFSGNDA
+441 GMPDSVRCFSGNDA
-455 PAAPVDVKATKV
+455 PAAPLEAKATKL

-474 EWKHPN
+474 DWKAPN

-492 LMYIVTRQPDNKR
+492 IKYIVTRQPDNVK
-505 VADTG
+505 VADTDQ
-510 KTSFTDET
+510 TTFTDNT

-560 LFEENEANRWTAE
+560 LFDENEANRWVSE
-573 DAGKSGANFSYTG
+573 DAGRTGAKFEYTG
-586 PYDYQGYSLWTSSS
+586 PLDYQGYSLWTSSS
-600 RETDSW
+600 GETNSW

-647 DKVVETIGTHEYL
+647 DKVVETIGKHEFL

-682 YHFGLNVKTEDAD
+682 YHFGLNVQTEDAD

-700 SVNVSEIFDNDIA
+700 SVNVSEIFDNDIT
-713 AVSLTTASDAVT
+713 AVSLTTSSDAVT
-725 DYENKA
+725 DCENKA
-731 TLKVA
+731 TVKVA
-736 NLGRNKIEKNSYVVR
+736 NIGRNKIEKNSYVVR
-751 VMLNTGNGLTQVG
+751 VMLNTGEEIKEVG
-764 YDKWTPEIAAGD
+764 CNKVVPEIAAGE
-776 TVTFDTKYTPTL
+776 TVDVETMFTPTL

-806 GNNQTD
+806 GNNQTNT
-812 AVSVKCEASASTPWT
+812 VSVKCDATGSIPWT
-827 NTVNGEGENVYTH
+827 NTVTGEGESVYTH
-840 APFQCYGSEDLALM
+840 APFQCYGSEDIALM
-854 LYYPEEINANPGSK
+854 LYYPEEINAKAGAK
-868 LMRIGFEYDANGY
+868 LARIGFEYDANGY

-917 GTSYFLPGTNNIMS
+917 GTGYFLPGTNNIMS

-984 YDNKSTCWA
+984 YDNSKCWA
-993 WQEIPVLYMAFDKY
+993 WQEVPVLYMAFDNN
-1007 VGIKDINV
+1007 VSIKDINV

-1034 NSTKQLKAGI
+1034 NSTKLLKAGI

-1049 KKIVVK
+1049 KKVVVK

>member
-45 PWHATGSI
+45 PWHATSSI
-53 NDKKK
+53 DDKSK
-58 GVFVYAGETADPA
+58 GVVAYAGQTADPSK
-71 NKRGT
+71 KRGW
-76 VTFYMN
+76 VKFPMK

-88 SRVSEYFDNNDSQI
+88 EKVYVYHPTDDQQI
-102 LGQRCGAFDGEKY
+102 LGMRCGAFDGEKY
-115 HTLFTRIYPRVG
+115 HALFTRIYTLK
-127 EYPHFYG
+127 EYPDFYG
-134 TLDLK
+134 TIDVK
-139 TGVADTVRIWQDWEN
+139 SGEVTDSTRIWRDWTN
-154 AYKNGEWQNQYEMAY
+154 AAKNGEWQNQYEMAY
-169 NRAEGQMYALG
+169 NPADKQMYVLG
-180 QGVDDDGLVTS
+180 QGVDDENLLTS
-191 VLYSVQEDGTFD
+191 VLYSVQEDGSFE

-230 DKTTGYA
+230 GKDGKP

-252 ASMELLKDKSAFVQ
+252 ASMELLKEKSPLVQ
-266 GSYGALAFDYSTG
+266 GTYGAMAFDYSTG
-279 DLYWF
+279 DLYWYAVTW
-284 GISSP
+284 P
-289 YLYGYLFRVPT
+289 NAYAYLFRVPT
-300 EMKKSCEMEY
+300 EMKKSCELEY
-310 LSGVQ
+310 MGGVAT
-315 SGTQINGM
+315 GTMLNGM

-328 TADSREAAGRVTTID
+328 TAASREAAGRVTSIA
-343 AVPADDAVSKNTLS
+343 AVPADDAVSKNTVS

-383 DAKEANTTAELLA
+383 GANEANTTAELLA

-413 EKMEWEDAAPLNGIN
+413 EKMEWTDAAPLNGIN

-441 GILDSIRCFSGNDA
+441 GMPDSVRCFSGNDA
-455 PAAPVDVKATKV
+455 PAAPVEAKVTKV

-474 EWKHPN
+474 EWKAPN
-480 IGANNGYVNPAS
+480 IGANNGYVNQAN
-492 LMYIVTRQPDNKR
+492 LKYIVTRQPDNVK
-505 VADTG
+505 VADTDQ
-510 KTSFTDET
+510 TTITDNT
-518 ITGDDFYYY
+518 VTGDDNYYY

-547 RAGLGL
+547 RAGLGWN
-553 DTPQKFN
+553 TPQKFN
-560 LFEENEANRWTAE
+560 LFDENEANRWTVV
-573 DAGKSGANFSYTG
+573 DAGNSGANFSYTG
-586 PYDYQGYSLWTSSS
+586 PLDYQGYSLWTSSS
-600 RETDSW
+600 RETNSW

-630 PKVELSYYAAIA
+630 PKVEFSYYAAIA

-647 DKVVETIGTHEYL
+647 DKVVETIGKHEFM

-668 RTYTETFTPTEDGV
+668 HTYTETFTPTEDGI
-682 YHFGLNVKTEDAD
+682 YHFGLNVQTEDAD
-695 VFILH
+695 VFILN
-700 SVNVSEIFDNDIA
+700 SVNVSEIFDNDIT
-713 AVSLTTASDAVT
+713 AVSLTTSSDAVT

-731 TLKVA
+731 TVKVA
-736 NLGRNKIEKNSYVVR
+736 NIGRNKIEKNSYVVR
-751 VMLNTGNGLTQVG
+751 VMLNTGEEIQEVG
-764 YDKWTPEIAAGD
+764 CNKVVPEIAAGE
-776 TVTFDTKYTPTL
+776 TVDVETMFTPTL

-806 GNNQTD
+806 GNNQTNT
-812 AVSVKCEASASTPWT
+812 VSVKCEATGSIPWT
-827 NTVNGEGENVYTH
+827 NTVTGEGENVYTH
-840 APFQCYGSEDLALM
+840 APFQCYGSEDIALM
-854 LYYPEEINANPGSK
+854 LYYPEEINAKAGAK
-868 LMRIGFEYDANGY
+868 LARIGFEYDANGY

-917 GTSYFLPGTNNIMS
+917 GTGYFLPGTNNIMS

-984 YDNKSTCWA
+984 YDNSKCWA
-993 WQEIPVLYMAFDKY
+993 WQEVPVLYMAFDNN
-1007 VGIKDINV
+1007 VSIKDINV

-1034 NSTKQLKAGI
+1034 NSTKLLKAGI

>member
-45 PWHATGSI
+45 PWHATSSI
-53 NDKKK
+53 DDKSK
-58 GVFVYAGETADPA
+58 GVVAYAGQTADPSK
-71 NKRGT
+71 KRGW
-76 VTFYMN
+76 VKFPMK

-88 SRVSEYFDNNDSQI
+88 EKVYVYHPTDDQQI
-102 LGQRCGAFDGEKY
+102 LGMRCGAFDGEKY
-115 HTLFTRIYPRVG
+115 HALFTRIYTLT
-127 EYPHFYG
+127 EYPDFYG
-134 TLDLK
+134 TIDVK
-139 TGVADTVRIWQDWEN
+139 SGEVTDSTRIWRDWTN
-154 AYKNGEWQNQYEMAY
+154 AAKNGEWQNQYEMAY
-169 NRAEGQMYALG
+169 NPADKQMYVLG
-180 QGVDDDGLVTS
+180 HGVDDENLLTS
-191 VLYSVQEDGTFD
+191 VLYSVQEDGSFE

-230 DKTTGYA
+230 GKDGKP

-252 ASMELLKDKSAFVQ
+252 ASMELLKEKSPLIQ
-266 GSYGALAFDYSTG
+266 GTYGAMAFDYSTG
-279 DLYWF
+279 DLYWYAVTN
-284 GISSP
+284 P
-289 YLYGYLFRVPT
+289 NAYAYLFRVPT
-300 EMKKSCEMEY
+300 EMKKSCELEY
-310 LSGVQ
+310 MGGVAT
-315 SGTQINGM
+315 GTMLNGM

-328 TADSREAAGRVTTID
+328 TAASREAAGRVTSIA

-383 DAKEANTTAELLA
+383 DANEANTTAELLA
-396 ADHAELLAT
+396 ADHADLLAT

-413 EKMEWEDAAPLNGIN
+413 EKMEWTDAAPLNGIN

-441 GILDSIRCFSGNDA
+441 GMPDSIRCFSGNDA
-455 PAAPVDVKATKV
+455 PAAPVEAKVTKV

-474 EWKHPN
+474 EWKAPN
-480 IGANNGYVNPAS
+480 IGANNGYVNQAN
-492 LMYIVTRQPDNKR
+492 LKYIVTRQPDNVK
-505 VADTG
+505 VADTDQ
-510 KTSFTDET
+510 TTITDNT
-518 ITGDDFYYY
+518 VTGDDNYYY

-547 RAGLGL
+547 RAGLGWN
-553 DTPQKFN
+553 TPQKFN
-560 LFEENEANRWTAE
+560 LFDENEANRWTVV
-573 DAGKSGANFSYTG
+573 DAGNSGANFSYTG
-586 PYDYQGYSLWTSSS
+586 PLDYQGYSLWTSSS
-600 RETDSW
+600 RETNSW

-630 PKVELSYYAAIA
+630 PKVEFSYYAAIA

-647 DKVVETIGTHEYL
+647 DKVVETIGKHEFM

-682 YHFGLNVKTEDAD
+682 YHFGLNVQTGDAD

-700 SVNVSEIFDNDIA
+700 SVNVSEIFDNDIT
-713 AVSLTTASDAVT
+713 AVSLTTSSDAVT

-731 TLKVA
+731 TVKVA
-736 NLGRNKIEKNSYVVR
+736 NIGRNKIEKNSYVVR
-751 VMLNTGNGLTQVG
+751 VMLNTGEEIQEVG
-764 YDKWTPEIAAGD
+764 CNKVVPEIAAGE
-776 TVTFDTKYTPTL
+776 TVDVETMFTPTL

-806 GNNQTD
+806 GNNQTNT
-812 AVSVKCEASASTPWT
+812 VSVKCEATGSIPWT
-827 NTVNGEGENVYTH
+827 NTVTGEGENVYTH
-840 APFQCYGSEDLALM
+840 APFQCYGSEDIALM
-854 LYYPEEINANPGSK
+854 LYYPEEINAKAGAK
-868 LMRIGFEYDANGY
+868 LARIGFEYDANGY

-917 GTSYFLPGTNNIMS
+917 GTGYFLPGTNNIMS

-984 YDNKSTCWA
+984 YDNSKCWA
-993 WQEIPVLYMAFDKY
+993 WQEVPVLYMAFDNN
-1007 VGIKDINV
+1007 VSIKDINV

-1034 NSTKQLKAGI
+1034 NSTKLLKAGI

-1049 KKIVVK
+1049 KKVVVK

>member
-19 ASAQN
+19 ASAQKTN
-24 ARMFPAFKAPV
+24 VFPAFKAPV
-35 APPVAAQSET
+35 APPVAAQSEN
-45 PWHATGSI
+45 PWHATSSI
-53 NDKKK
+53 DDKSK
-58 GVFVYAGETADPA
+58 GVVAYAGQTADPSK
-71 NKRGT
+71 KRGW
-76 VTFYMN
+76 VKFPVK

-88 SRVSEYFDNNDSQI
+88 EKVYVYHPTDDQQI
-102 LGQRCGAFDGEKY
+102 LGMRCGAFDGEKY
-115 HTLFTRIYPRVG
+115 HALFTRIYTLT
-127 EYPHFYG
+127 EYPDFYG
-134 TLDLK
+134 TIDVK
-139 TGVADTVRIWQDWEN
+139 SGEVTDSIRVWRDWEN
-154 AYKNGEWQNQYEMAY
+154 SAKNGEWQSQYDMAY
-169 NRAEGQMYALG
+169 NPADGQTYVLG
-180 QGVDDDGLVTS
+180 QNFENTDQALTDLYTVDENGNFELVT
-191 VLYSVQEDGTFD
+191 T
-203 EIMKLD
+203 LD
-209 YVYFNVT
+209 CIIFNFC

-224 GVRAKE
+224 AVRAKA
-230 DKTTGYA
+230 DKNFNA
-237 SGTLLVKF
+237 VGTELVKF
-245 NQDFEPE
+245 NQDYEVE
-252 ASMELLKDKSAFVQ
+252 SVMELLKEKSPIIQ
-266 GSYGALAFDYSTG
+266 GTFGSMAFDYSTG
-279 DLYWF
+279 DLYWYAVTY
-284 GISSP
+284 P
-289 YLYGYLFRVPT
+289 NAYAYLFRVPT
-300 EMKKSCEMEY
+300 EMKKSCELEY
-310 LSGVQ
+310 MGGVAT
-315 SGTQINGM
+315 GTMLNGM

-328 TADSREAAGRVTTID
+328 TAASREAAGRVTSIA
-343 AVPADDAVSKNTLS
+343 AVPADNSVSKNTLS

-383 DAKEANTTAELLA
+383 GAKEANTTAELLA

-413 EKMEWEDAAPLNGIN
+413 EKMEWTDAAPLNGIN

-441 GILDSIRCFSGNDA
+441 GMPDSIRCFSGNDA
-455 PAAPVDVKATKV
+455 PAAPVEAKVTKV

-474 EWKHPN
+474 EWKAPN
-480 IGANNGYVNPAS
+480 IGANNGYVNQAN
-492 LMYIVTRQPDNKR
+492 LKYIVTRQPDNVK
-505 VADTG
+505 VADTDQ
-510 KTSFTDET
+510 TTITDNT
-518 ITGDDFYYY
+518 VTGDDNYYY

-547 RAGLGL
+547 RAGLGWN
-553 DTPQKFN
+553 TPQKFN
-560 LFEENEANRWTAE
+560 LFDENEANRWTVV
-573 DAGKSGANFSYTG
+573 DAGNSGANFSYTG
-586 PYDYQGYSLWTSSS
+586 PLDYQGYSLWTSSS
-600 RETDSW
+600 RETNSW

-630 PKVELSYYAAIA
+630 PKVEFSYYAAIA

-647 DKVVETIGTHEYL
+647 DKVVETIGKHEFM

-682 YHFGLNVKTEDAD
+682 YHFGLNVQTEDAD

-700 SVNVSEIFDNDIA
+700 SVNVSEIFDNDIT
-713 AVSLTTASDAVT
+713 AVSLTTSSDAVT

-731 TLKVA
+731 TVKVA
-736 NLGRNKIEKNSYVVR
+736 NIGRNKIEKNSYVVR
-751 VMLNTGNGLTQVG
+751 VMLNTGEEIQEVG
-764 YDKWTPEIAAGD
+764 CNKVVPEIAAGE
-776 TVTFDTKYTPTL
+776 TVDVETMFTPTL

-806 GNNQTD
+806 GNNQTNT
-812 AVSVKCEASASTPWT
+812 VSVKCEATGSIPWT
-827 NTVNGEGENVYTH
+827 NTVTGEGENVYTH
-840 APFQCYGSEDLALM
+840 APFQCYGSEDIALM
-854 LYYPEEINANPGSK
+854 LYYPEEINAKAGAK
-868 LMRIGFEYDANGY
+868 LARIGFEYDANGY

-984 YDNKSTCWA
+984 YDNSKCWA
-993 WQEIPVLYMAFDKY
+993 WQEVPVLYMAFDKN
-1007 VGIKDINV
+1007 VSIKDINV

-1034 NSTKQLKAGI
+1034 NSTKLLKAGI

-1049 KKIVVK
+1049 KKVVVK

>member
-45 PWHATGSI
+45 PWHATSSI
-53 NDKKK
+53 DDKSK
-58 GVFVYAGETADPA
+58 GVVAYAGQTADPSK
-71 NKRGT
+71 KRGW
-76 VTFYMN
+76 VKFPMK

-88 SRVSEYFDNNDSQI
+88 EKVYVYHPTDDQQI
-102 LGQRCGAFDGEKY
+102 LGMRCGAFDGEKY
-115 HTLFTRIYPRVG
+115 HALFTRIYTLT
-127 EYPHFYG
+127 EYPDFYG
-134 TLDLK
+134 TIDVK
-139 TGVADTVRIWQDWEN
+139 SGEVTDSTRVWRDWTN
-154 AYKNGEWQNQYEMAY
+154 AAKNGEWQNQYEMAY
-169 NRAEGQMYALG
+169 NPADKQMYVLG
-180 QGVDDDGLVTS
+180 QGVDDENLLTS
-191 VLYSVQEDGTFD
+191 VLYSVQEDGSFE

-230 DKTTGYA
+230 GKDGTP

-252 ASMELLKDKSAFVQ
+252 ASMELLKEKSPLIQ
-266 GSYGALAFDYSTG
+266 GTYGAMAFDYSTG
-279 DLYWF
+279 DLYWYAVTN
-284 GISSP
+284 P
-289 YLYGYLFRVPT
+289 NAYAYLFRVPT
-300 EMKKSCEMEY
+300 EMKKSCELEY
-310 LSGVQ
+310 MGGVAT
-315 SGTQINGM
+315 GTMLNGM

-328 TADSREAAGRVTTID
+328 TAASREAAGRVTSIA

-383 DAKEANTTAELLA
+383 GANEANTTAELLA

-413 EKMEWEDAAPLNGIN
+413 EKMEWTDAAPLNGIN

-441 GILDSIRCFSGNDA
+441 GMPDSIRCFSGNDA
-455 PAAPVDVKATKV
+455 PAAPVEAKATKL

-474 EWKHPN
+474 EWKAPN

-492 LMYIVTRQPDNKR
+492 IKYIVTRQPDNVK
-505 VADTG
+505 VADTDQ
-510 KTSFTDET
+510 TTITDNT
-518 ITGDDFYYY
+518 VTGDDNYYY

-547 RAGLGL
+547 RAGLGWN
-553 DTPQKFN
+553 TPQKFN
-560 LFEENEANRWTAE
+560 LFDENEANRWTVV
-573 DAGKSGANFSYTG
+573 DAGNSGANFSYTG
-586 PYDYQGYSLWTSSS
+586 PLDYQGYSLWTSSS
-600 RETDSW
+600 RETNSW

-630 PKVELSYYAAIA
+630 PKVEFSYYAAIA

-647 DKVVETIGTHEYL
+647 DKVVETIGKHEFM

-682 YHFGLNVKTEDAD
+682 YHFGLNVQTKDAD

-700 SVNVSEIFDNDIA
+700 SVNVSEIFDNDIT
-713 AVSLTTASDAVT
+713 AVSLTTSSDAVT

-731 TLKVA
+731 TVKVA
-736 NLGRNKIEKNSYVVR
+736 NIGRNKIEKNSYVVR
-751 VMLNTGNGLTQVG
+751 VMLNTGEEIQEVG
-764 YDKWTPEIAAGD
+764 CNKVVPEIAAGE
-776 TVTFDTKYTPTL
+776 TVDVETMFTPTL

-806 GNNQTD
+806 GNNQTNT
-812 AVSVKCEASASTPWT
+812 VSVKCDATGSIPWT
-827 NTVNGEGENVYTH
+827 NTVTGEGENVYTH
-840 APFQCYGSEDLALM
+840 APFQCYGSEDIALM
-854 LYYPEEINANPGSK
+854 LYYPEEINAKAGAK
-868 LMRIGFEYDANGY
+868 LARIGFEYDANGY

-917 GTSYFLPGTNNIMS
+917 GTGYFLPGTNNIMS

-984 YDNKSTCWA
+984 YDNSKCWA
-993 WQEIPVLYMAFDKY
+993 WQEVPVLYMAFDNN
-1007 VGIKDINV
+1007 VSIKDINV

-1034 NSTKQLKAGI
+1034 NSTKLLKAGI

-1049 KKIVVK
+1049 KKVVVK

>member
-45 PWHATGSI
+45 PWHATSSI
-53 NDKKK
+53 DDKSK
-58 GVFVYAGETADPA
+58 GVVAYAGQTADPSK
-71 NKRGT
+71 KRGW
-76 VTFYMN
+76 VKFPMK

-88 SRVSEYFDNNDSQI
+88 EKVYVYHPTDDQQI
-102 LGQRCGAFDGEKY
+102 LGMRCGAFDGEKY
-115 HTLFTRIYPRVG
+115 HALFTRIYTLT
-127 EYPHFYG
+127 EYPDFYG
-134 TLDLK
+134 TIDVK
-139 TGVADTVRIWQDWEN
+139 SGEVTDSTRVWRDWTN
-154 AYKNGEWQNQYEMAY
+154 AAKNGEWQNQYEMAY
-169 NRAEGQMYALG
+169 NPADQTIYVLG
-180 QGVDDDGLVTS
+180 QGVDDENLLTS
-191 VLYSVQEDGTFD
+191 VLYSVQEDGSFE

-230 DKTTGYA
+230 GKDGTP

-252 ASMELLKDKSAFVQ
+252 ASMELLKEKSPLIQ
-266 GSYGALAFDYSTG
+266 GTYGAMAFDYSTG
-279 DLYWF
+279 DLYWYAVTY
-284 GISSP
+284 P
-289 YLYGYLFRVPT
+289 NAYAYLFRVPT
-300 EMKKSCEMEY
+300 EMKKSCELEY
-310 LSGVQ
+310 MGGVAT
-315 SGTQINGM
+315 GTMLNGM

-328 TADSREAAGRVTTID
+328 TAASREAAGRVTSIA

-383 DAKEANTTAELLA
+383 GAKEANTTAELLA

-413 EKMEWEDAAPLNGIN
+413 EKMEWTDAAPLNGIN

-441 GILDSIRCFSGNDA
+441 GMPDSIRCFSGNDA
-455 PAAPVDVKATKV
+455 PAAPVEAKATKV

-474 EWKHPN
+474 EWKAPN
-480 IGANNGYVNPAS
+480 IGANNGYVNQAN
-492 LMYIVTRQPDNKR
+492 LKYIVTRQPDNVK
-505 VADTG
+505 VADTDQ
-510 KTSFTDET
+510 TTITDNT
-518 ITGDDFYYY
+518 VTGDDNYYY

-547 RAGLGL
+547 RAGLGWN
-553 DTPQKFN
+553 TPQKFN
-560 LFEENEANRWTAE
+560 LFDENEANRWTVV
-573 DAGKSGANFSYTG
+573 DAGNSGANFSYTG
-586 PYDYQGYSLWTSSS
+586 PLDYQGYSLWTSSS
-600 RETDSW
+600 RETNSW

-630 PKVELSYYAAIA
+630 PKVEFSYYAAIA

-647 DKVVETIGTHEYL
+647 DKVVETIGKHEFM

-668 RTYTETFTPTEDGV
+668 RTYTETFTPTEDGI
-682 YHFGLNVKTEDAD
+682 YHFGLNVQTEDAD
-695 VFILH
+695 VFILN
-700 SVNVSEIFDNDIA
+700 SVNVSEIFDNDIT
-713 AVSLTTASDAVT
+713 AVSLTTSSDAVT

-731 TLKVA
+731 TVKVA
-736 NLGRNKIEKNSYVVR
+736 NIGRNKIEKNSYVVR
-751 VMLNTGNGLTQVG
+751 VMLNTGEEIQEVG
-764 YDKWTPEIAAGD
+764 CNKVVPEIAAGE
-776 TVTFDTKYTPTL
+776 TVDVETMFTPTL

-806 GNNQTD
+806 GNNQTNT
-812 AVSVKCEASASTPWT
+812 VSVKCEATGSIPWT
-827 NTVNGEGENVYTH
+827 NTVTGEGENVYTH
-840 APFQCYGSEDLALM
+840 APFQCYGSEDIALM
-854 LYYPEEINANPGSK
+854 LYYPEEINAKAGAK
-868 LMRIGFEYDANGY
+868 LARIGFEYDANGY

-917 GTSYFLPGTNNIMS
+917 GTGYFLPGTNNIMS

-984 YDNKSTCWA
+984 YDNSKCWA
-993 WQEIPVLYMAFDKY
+993 WQEVPVLYMAFDNN
-1007 VGIKDINV
+1007 VSIKDINV

-1034 NSTKQLKAGI
+1034 NSTKLLKAGI

-1049 KKIVVK
+1049 KKVVVK

>member
-45 PWHATGSI
+45 PWHATSSI
-53 NDKKK
+53 DDKSK
-58 GVFVYAGETADPA
+58 GVVTYAGQTADPSK
-71 NKRGT
+71 KRGW
-76 VTFYMN
+76 VKFRMN
-82 DAYNSM
+82 DAYNTM
-88 SRVSEYFDNNDSQI
+88 EKVYVYHPTDDQQI
-102 LGQRCGAFDGEKY
+102 LGMRCGAFDGEKY
-115 HTLFTRIYPRVG
+115 HALFTRIYTLT
-127 EYPHFYG
+127 EYPDFYG
-134 TLDLK
+134 TIDVK
-139 TGVADTVRIWQDWEN
+139 SGEVTDSIRIWRDWTN
-154 AYKNGEWQNQYEMAY
+154 AAKNGEWQTQYEMAY
-169 NRAEGQMYALG
+169 NPADHTIYVLG
-180 QGVDDDGLVTS
+180 QGVDDENLATS
-191 VLYSVQEDGTFD
+191 ILYSVQEDGTFE
-203 EIMKLD
+203 EITKLD
-209 YVYFNVT
+209 YVYFNIA

-224 GVRAKE
+224 GMRAKE
-230 DKTTGYA
+230 AKDGTTAG
-237 SGTLLVKF
+237 SLLVKF

-252 ASMELLKDKSAFVQ
+252 ASMEILKEKSAFIQ
-266 GSYGALAFDYSTG
+266 GTYGAMAFDYSTG
-279 DLYWF
+279 DLYWY
-284 GISSP
+284 GVSYP
-289 YLYGYLFRVPT
+289 NYYGYLFRVPT
-300 EMKKSCEMEY
+300 EMKKSCDAEY
-310 LSGVQ
+310 VSGVAT
-315 SGTQINGM
+315 GTSLNGM

-343 AVPADDAVSKNTLS
+343 VVPADDAVSKNTLS

-413 EKMEWEDAAPLNGIN
+413 ETMEWTDAAPLNGIN

-441 GILDSIRCFSGNDA
+441 GMPDSVRCFSGNDA
-455 PAAPVDVKATKV
+455 PAAPTEVKAEKL

-474 EWKHPN
+474 SWTRPD
-480 IGANNGYVNPAS
+480 IGINNGYINPAD
-492 LMYIVTRQPDNKR
+492 LLYIVTRQPDNKR

-518 ITGDDFYYY
+518 ITGDDNYYY

-547 RAGLGL
+547 RAGLGWN
-553 DTPQKFN
+553 TPQKFN
-560 LFEENEANRWTAE
+560 LFDENEANRWTVV
-573 DAGKSGANFSYTG
+573 DAGNSGANFSYTG
-586 PYDYQGYSLWTSSS
+586 PLDYQGYSLWTSSS
-600 RETDSW
+600 RETNSW

-630 PKVELSYYAAIA
+630 PKVEFSYYAAIA

-647 DKVVETIGTHEYL
+647 DKVVETIGKHEFM

-682 YHFGLNVKTEDAD
+682 YHFGLNVQTEDAD

-700 SVNVSEIFDNDIA
+700 SVNVSEIFDNDIT
-713 AVSLTTASDAVT
+713 AVSLTTSSDAVT

-731 TLKVA
+731 TVKVA
-736 NLGRNKIEKNSYVVR
+736 NIGRNKIEKNSYVVR
-751 VMLNTGNGLTQVG
+751 VMLNTGEEIQEVG
-764 YDKWTPEIAAGD
+764 CNKVVPEIAAGE
-776 TVTFDTKYTPTL
+776 TVDVETMFTPTL

-806 GNNQTD
+806 GNNQTNT
-812 AVSVKCEASASTPWT
+812 VSVKCEATGSIPWT
-827 NTVNGEGENVYTH
+827 NTVTGEGENVYTH
-840 APFQCYGSEDLALM
+840 APFQCYGSEDIALM
-854 LYYPEEINANPGSK
+854 LYYPEEINAKAGAK
-868 LMRIGFEYDANGY
+868 LARIGFEYDANGY

-917 GTSYFLPGTNNIMS
+917 GTGYFLPGTNNIMS

-984 YDNKSTCWA
+984 YDNSKCWA
-993 WQEIPVLYMAFDKY
+993 WQEVPVLYMAFDKN
-1007 VGIKDINV
+1007 VSIKDINV

-1034 NSTKQLKAGI
+1034 NSTKLLKAGI

-1049 KKIVVK
+1049 KKVVVK

>member
-24 ARMFPAFKAPV
+24 ARMFPAYKAPV

-45 PWHATGSI
+45 PWHATSSI
-53 NDKKK
+53 DDKSK
-58 GVFVYAGETADPA
+58 GVVTYAGQTADPSK
-71 NKRGT
+71 KRGW
-76 VTFYMN
+76 VKFRMN
-82 DAYNSM
+82 DAYNTM
-88 SRVSEYFDNNDSQI
+88 EKVYVYHPTDDQQI
-102 LGQRCGAFDGEKY
+102 LGMRCGAFDGEKY
-115 HTLFTRIYPRVG
+115 HALFTRIYTLK
-127 EYPHFYG
+127 EYPDFYG
-134 TLDLK
+134 TIDVK
-139 TGVADTVRIWQDWEN
+139 SGEVTDSIRVWRDWTN
-154 AYKNGEWQNQYEMAY
+154 AEANGEWQTQYEMAY
-169 NRAEGQMYALG
+169 NPADQTVYVLG
-180 QGVDDDGLVTS
+180 QGVDDDGLATS
-191 VLYSVQEDGTFD
+191 ILYSVQEDGTFD

-209 YVYFNVT
+209 YVYFNIA

-224 GVRAKE
+224 GMRAKE
-230 DKTTGYA
+230 AKDGTTAG
-237 SGTLLVKF
+237 SLLVKF
-245 NQDFEPE
+245 NEDFEPE
-252 ASMELLKDKSAFVQ
+252 ASMEILKEKSAFIQ
-266 GSYGALAFDYSTG
+266 GTYGAMAFDYSTG
-279 DLYWF
+279 DLYWY
-284 GISSP
+284 GVSYP
-289 YLYGYLFRVPT
+289 NYYGYLFRVPT
-300 EMKKSCEMEY
+300 EMKKSCDAEY
-310 LSGVQ
+310 VSGVAT
-315 SGTQINGM
+315 GTSLNGM

-343 AVPADDAVSKNTLS
+343 VVPADDAVSKNTLS

-396 ADHAELLAT
+396 ADHADLLAT

-413 EKMEWEDAAPLNGIN
+413 ETMTWEDAAPLNGIN

-441 GILDSIRCFSGNDA
+441 GMPDSVRCFSGNDA
-455 PAAPVDVKATKV
+455 PAAPTEMKIEKIS
-467 GDQSIKV
+467 DQSIKV
-474 EWKHPN
+474 SWTAPN

-492 LMYIVTRQPDNKR
+492 IKYIVTRQPDNVK
-505 VADTG
+505 VADTDQ
-510 KTSFTDET
+510 TTFTDNT
-518 ITGDDFYYY
+518 VTGDDFYYY

-538 GGVATTEKV
+538 GGVATTDKV

-560 LFEENEANRWTAE
+560 LFDENEANRWTVV
-573 DAGKSGANFSYTG
+573 DAGNSGTNFSYTG
-586 PYDYQGYSLWTSSS
+586 PLDYQGYSLWTSSS
-600 RETDSW
+600 RETNSW
-606 AFSPKL
+606 TFSPKL

-630 PKVELSYYAAIA
+630 PKVEFSYYAAIA

-647 DKVVETIGTHEYL
+647 DKVVETIGKHEFL

-668 RTYTETFTPTEDGV
+668 NTYTETFTPTEDGV
-682 YHFGLNVKTEDAD
+682 YHFGLNVQTEDAD

-700 SVNVSEIFDNDIA
+700 SVNVSEIFDNDIT
-713 AVSLTTASDAVT
+713 AVSLTTSSDAVT
-725 DYENKA
+725 DCENKA
-731 TLKVA
+731 TVKVA
-736 NLGRNKIEKNSYVVR
+736 NIGRNKIEKNSYVVR
-751 VMLNTGNGLTQVG
+751 VMLNTGEEITEVG
-764 YDKWTPEIAAGD
+764 CNKVVPEIAAGE
-776 TVTFDTKYTPTL
+776 TVDVETMFTPTL

-806 GNNQTD
+806 GNNQTNT
-812 AVSVKCEASASTPWT
+812 VSVKCEATGSTPWT
-827 NTVNGEGENVYTH
+827 NTITGEGENLYTH
-840 APFQCYGSEDLALM
+840 APFQCYGSEDIALM
-854 LYYPEEINANPGSK
+854 LYYPEEINATPGSK

-900 ECEDGV
+900 ECEDGP

-917 GTSYFLPGTNNIMS
+917 GTGYFLPGTNNIMS

-984 YDNKSTCWA
+984 YSGTDCWA
-993 WQEIPVLYMAFDKY
+993 WSEIPVLYMAFDNN
-1007 VGIKDINV
+1007 VGIKDVNV

-1034 NSTKQLKAGI
+1034 NSTKLLKAGI

-1049 KKIVVK
+1049 KKVVVK

>member
-45 PWHATGSI
+45 PWHATSSI
-53 NDKKK
+53 DDKSK
-58 GVFVYAGETADPA
+58 GVTVYAGETADPSK
-71 NKRGT
+71 KRGW
-76 VTFYMN
+76 VKFPMK

-88 SRVSEYFDNNDSQI
+88 EKVYVYHPTDDQQI
-102 LGQRCGAFDGEKY
+102 LGMRCGAFDGEKY
-115 HTLFTRIYPRVG
+115 HALFTRIYTLT
-127 EYPHFYG
+127 EYPDFYG
-134 TLDLK
+134 TIDVK
-139 TGVADTVRIWQDWEN
+139 SGEVTDSTRIWRDWTN
-154 AYKNGEWQNQYEMAY
+154 AAKNGEWQNQYEMAY
-169 NRAEGQMYALG
+169 NPAEGQMYVLG
-180 QGVDDDGLVTS
+180 QGVDDENLATS
-191 VLYSVQEDGTFD
+191 ILYSVHEDGTFE
-203 EIMKLD
+203 EITKLD
-209 YVYFNVT
+209 YVYINIA

-230 DKTTGYA
+230 DKDGTV

-245 NQDFEPE
+245 NQDYESVDF
-252 ASMELLKDKSAFVQ
+252 MELLKEKSPIVQ
-266 GSYGALAFDYSTG
+266 GTYGSLAFDYSTG
-279 DLYWF
+279 DLYWYAVTY
-284 GISSP
+284 P
-289 YLYGYLFRVPT
+289 NAYAYLFRVPT
-300 EMKKSCEMEY
+300 EMKKSCELEY
-310 LSGVQ
+310 MGGVAT
-315 SGTQINGM
+315 GTMLNGM

-328 TADSREAAGRVTTID
+328 TADSREAAGRVTSIA

-396 ADHAELLAT
+396 ADHADLLAT

-413 EKMEWEDAAPLNGIN
+413 ETMTWEDAAPLNGIN

-441 GILDSIRCFSGNDA
+441 GMPDSVRCFSGNDA
-455 PAAPVDVKATKV
+455 PAAPTEMKIEKIS
-467 GDQSIKV
+467 DQSIKV
-474 EWKHPN
+474 SWTAPN

-492 LMYIVTRQPDNKR
+492 IKYIVTRQPDNVK
-505 VADTG
+505 VADTDQ
-510 KTSFTDET
+510 TTFTDNT
-518 ITGDDFYYY
+518 VTGDDFYYY

-560 LFEENEANRWTAE
+560 LFDENEANRWTVV
-573 DAGKSGANFSYTG
+573 DAGNSGANFSYTG
-586 PYDYQGYSLWTSSS
+586 PLDYQGYSLWTSSS
-600 RETDSW
+600 RETNTW

-625 VEDRY
+625 VEDRH
-630 PKVELSYYAAIA
+630 PDVEFSYYAAIA

-647 DKVVETIGTHEYL
+647 DKVVETIGTHKGL
-660 YSETNYNK
+660 FSETNYVT

-682 YHFGLNVKTEDAD
+682 YHFGLNVQTEDDD

-700 SVNVSEIFDNDIA
+700 SVNVSEIFDNDIT
-713 AVSLTTASDAVT
+713 AVSLTTSSDAVT

-731 TLKVA
+731 TVKVA
-736 NLGRNKIEKNSYVVR
+736 NIGRNKIEKNSYVVR
-751 VMLNTGNGLTQVG
+751 VMLNTGDGLTQVG
-764 YDKWTPEIAAGD
+764 YNKWVPEIAAGD
-776 TVTFDTKYTPTL
+776 TVSVEMKYTPTL

-806 GNNQTD
+806 DNNQTN
-812 AVSVKCEASASTPWT
+812 AVSVKCDATSSTPWT
-827 NTVNGEGENVYTH
+827 NVVTDPATEWVNTH
-840 APFQCYGSEDLALM
+840 APFECYGSNDQSLM
-854 LYYPEEINANPGSK
+854 LYYPEEINATPGSK
-868 LMRIGFEYDANGY
+868 LMRIGFEYDANFD
-881 TETSEEQSIQIYM
+881 ETSEEQSIQIYM
-894 KNTKER
+894 KNTRER
-900 ECEDGV
+900 ECEDGP
-906 ISTEGMTLVYD
+906 ISTEDMTLVYD
-917 GTSYFLPGTNNIMS
+917 GINYFVPGQKNIIS
-931 FDLDTPFDYDNTQS
+931 FDLDTPFEYDNTQS
-945 LCIVTRRSG
+945 LCIVTFRSG
-954 TRPAMFGCL
+954 TRPAMFGCS
-963 WHVFNSGG
+963 WRTFNAEGA
-971 KVYRSMDYSENTP
+971 KYRSMHESQDIP
-984 YDNKSTCWA
+984 YDGKKKCWA
-993 WQEIPVLYMAFDKY
+993 EDQVPVLYMAFDKY

-1034 NSTKQLKAGI
+1034 NSTKLLKAGI

-1049 KKIVVK
+1049 KKVVVK

>member
-45 PWHATGSI
+45 PWHATSSI
-53 NDKKK
+53 DDKSK
-58 GVFVYAGETADPA
+58 GVVTYAGQTADPSK
-71 NKRGT
+71 KRGW
-76 VTFYMN
+76 VKFPMK

-88 SRVSEYFDNNDSQI
+88 EKVYVYHPTDDQQI
-102 LGQRCGAFDGEKY
+102 LGMRCGAFDGEKY
-115 HTLFTRIYPRVG
+115 HALFTRIYTLT
-127 EYPHFYG
+127 EYPDFYG
-134 TLDLK
+134 TIDVK
-139 TGVADTVRIWQDWEN
+139 SGEVTDSTRVWRDWTN
-154 AYKNGEWQNQYEMAY
+154 AAKNGEWQYQYEMAY
-169 NRAEGQMYALG
+169 NPADKQMYILG
-180 QGVDDDGLVTS
+180 KGVDDENLATS
-191 VLYSVQEDGTFD
+191 ILYSVQEDGSFE

-230 DKTTGYA
+230 GKDGTP

-252 ASMELLKDKSAFVQ
+252 ASMELLKEKSPLVQ
-266 GSYGALAFDYSTG
+266 GTYGSMAFDYSTG
-279 DLYWF
+279 DLYWYAVT
-284 GISSP
+284 SP
-289 YLYGYLFRVPT
+289 NAYAYLFRVPT
-300 EMKKSCEMEY
+300 EMKKSCELEY
-310 LSGVQ
+310 MGGVAT
-315 SGTQINGM
+315 GTMLNGM

-328 TADSREAAGRVTTID
+328 TADSREAAGRVTSI
-343 AVPADDAVSKNTLS
+343 AAIPADDAVSKNTVS

-383 DAKEANTTAELLA
+383 GAKEANTTAELLA

-413 EKMEWEDAAPLNGIN
+413 ETMEWTDAAPLNGIN

-441 GILDSIRCFSGNDA
+441 GMPDSVRCFSGNDA
-455 PAAPVDVKATKV
+455 PAAPLEAKATKL

-474 EWKHPN
+474 DWKAPN

-492 LMYIVTRQPDNKR
+492 IKYIVTRQPDNVK
-505 VADTG
+505 VADTDQ
-510 KTSFTDET
+510 TTFTDNT
-518 ITGDDFYYY
+518 VTGDDFYYY

-560 LFEENEANRWTAE
+560 LFDENEANRWTVV
-573 DAGKSGANFSYTG
+573 DAGNSGANFSYTG
-586 PYDYQGYSLWTSSS
+586 PLDYQGYSLWTSSS
-600 RETDSW
+600 RETNTW

-612 NLKKGK
+612 NLKKVK

-630 PKVELSYYAAIA
+630 PKVEFSYYAAIA

-647 DKVVETIGTHEYL
+647 DKVVETIGTHECL

-682 YHFGLNVKTEDAD
+682 YHFGLNVQTEDED

-700 SVNVSEIFDNDIA
+700 SVNVSEIFDNDIT
-713 AVSLTTASDAVT
+713 AVSLTTSSDAVT

-731 TLKVA
+731 TVKVA
-736 NLGRNKIEKNSYVVR
+736 NIGRNKIEKNSYVVR
-751 VMLNTGNGLTQVG
+751 VMLNTGDGLTQVG
-764 YDKWTPEIAAGD
+764 YNKWVPEIAAGD
-776 TVTFDTKYTPTL
+776 TVSVEMKYTPTL

-806 GNNQTD
+806 GNNQTN

-1034 NSTKQLKAGI
+1034 NSTKLLKAGI

-1049 KKIVVK
+1049 KKVVVK

>member
-45 PWHATGSI
+45 PWHATSSI
-53 NDKKK
+53 DDKSK
-58 GVFVYAGETADPA
+58 GVVAYAGQTADPSK
-71 NKRGT
+71 KRGW
-76 VTFYMN
+76 VKFPMK

-88 SRVSEYFDNNDSQI
+88 EKVYVYHPTDDQQI
-102 LGQRCGAFDGEKY
+102 LGMRCGAFDGEKY
-115 HTLFTRIYPRVG
+115 HALFTRIYTLT
-127 EYPHFYG
+127 EYPDFYG
-134 TLDLK
+134 TIDVK
-139 TGVADTVRIWQDWEN
+139 SGEVTDSTRIWRDWTN
-154 AYKNGEWQNQYEMAY
+154 AAKNGEWQNQYEMAY
-169 NRAEGQMYALG
+169 NPADQTIYVLG
-180 QGVDDDGLVTS
+180 QGVDDENLLTS
-191 VLYSVQEDGTFD
+191 VLYSVQEDGSFE

-224 GVRAKE
+224 GVRLKE
-230 DKTTGYA
+230 GKDGTP

-252 ASMELLKDKSAFVQ
+252 ASMELLKEKSPLVQ
-266 GSYGALAFDYSTG
+266 GTYGAMAFDYSTG
-279 DLYWF
+279 DLYWYAVTC
-284 GISSP
+284 P
-289 YLYGYLFRVPT
+289 NAYAYLFRVPT
-300 EMKKSCEMEY
+300 EMKKSCELEY
-310 LSGVQ
+310 MGGVAT
-315 SGTQINGM
+315 GTMLNGM

-328 TADSREAAGRVTTID
+328 TAASREAAGRVTSIA

-383 DAKEANTTAELLA
+383 GAKEANTTAELLA

-413 EKMEWEDAAPLNGIN
+413 EKMEWTDAAPLNGIN

-441 GILDSIRCFSGNDA
+441 GMPDSIRCFSGNDA
-455 PAAPVDVKATKV
+455 PAAPVEAKVTKV

-474 EWKHPN
+474 EWKAPN
-480 IGANNGYVNPAS
+480 IGANNGYVNQAN
-492 LMYIVTRQPDNKR
+492 LKYIVTRQPDNVK
-505 VADTG
+505 VADTDQ
-510 KTSFTDET
+510 TTITDNT
-518 ITGDDFYYY
+518 VTGDDNYYY

-547 RAGLGL
+547 RAGLGWN
-553 DTPQKFN
+553 TPQKFN
-560 LFEENEANRWTAE
+560 LFDENEANRWTVV
-573 DAGKSGANFSYTG
+573 DAGNSGANFSYTG
-586 PYDYQGYSLWTSSS
+586 PLDYQGYSLWTSSS
-600 RETDSW
+600 RETNSW

-630 PKVELSYYAAIA
+630 PKVEFSYYAAIA

-647 DKVVETIGTHEYL
+647 DKVVETIGKHEFM

-682 YHFGLNVKTEDAD
+682 YHFGLNVQTKDAD

-700 SVNVSEIFDNDIA
+700 SVNVSEIFDNDIT
-713 AVSLTTASDAVT
+713 AVSLTTSSDAVT

-731 TLKVA
+731 TVKVA
-736 NLGRNKIEKNSYVVR
+736 NIGRNKIEKNSYVVR
-751 VMLNTGNGLTQVG
+751 VMLNTGEEIQEVG
-764 YDKWTPEIAAGD
+764 CNKVVPEIAAGE
-776 TVTFDTKYTPTL
+776 TVDVETMFTPTL

-806 GNNQTD
+806 GNNQTNT
-812 AVSVKCEASASTPWT
+812 VSVKCEATGSIPWT
-827 NTVNGEGENVYTH
+827 NTVTGEGENVYTH
-840 APFQCYGSEDLALM
+840 APFQCYGSEDIALM
-854 LYYPEEINANPGSK
+854 LYYPEEINAKAGAK
-868 LMRIGFEYDANGY
+868 LARIGFEYDANGY

-917 GTSYFLPGTNNIMS
+917 GTGYFLPGTNNIMS

-984 YDNKSTCWA
+984 YDNSKCWA
-993 WQEIPVLYMAFDKY
+993 WQEVPVLYMAFDNN
-1007 VGIKDINV
+1007 VSIKDINV

-1034 NSTKQLKAGI
+1034 NSTKLLKAGI

-1049 KKIVVK
+1049 KKVVVK

>member
-45 PWHATGSI
+45 PWHATSSI
-53 NDKKK
+53 DDKSK
-58 GVFVYAGETADPA
+58 GVVAYAGQTADPSK
-71 NKRGT
+71 KRGW
-76 VTFYMN
+76 VKFPMK

-88 SRVSEYFDNNDSQI
+88 EKVYVYHPTDDQQI
-102 LGQRCGAFDGEKY
+102 LGMRCGAFDGEKY
-115 HTLFTRIYPRVG
+115 HALFTRIYTLK
-127 EYPHFYG
+127 EYPDFYG
-134 TLDLK
+134 TIDVK
-139 TGVADTVRIWQDWEN
+139 SGEVTDSTRIWRDWTN
-154 AYKNGEWQNQYEMAY
+154 AAKNGEWQNQYEMAY
-169 NRAEGQMYALG
+169 NPADKQMYVLG
-180 QGVDDDGLVTS
+180 QGVDDENLLTS
-191 VLYSVQEDGTFD
+191 VLYSVQEDGSFE

-230 DKTTGYA
+230 GKDGTP

-252 ASMELLKDKSAFVQ
+252 ASMELLKEKSPLVQ
-266 GSYGALAFDYSTG
+266 GTYGAMAFDYSTG
-279 DLYWF
+279 DLYWYAVTW
-284 GISSP
+284 P
-289 YLYGYLFRVPT
+289 NAYAYLFRVPT
-300 EMKKSCEMEY
+300 EMKKSCELEY
-310 LSGVQ
+310 MGGVAT
-315 SGTQINGM
+315 GTMLNGM

-328 TADSREAAGRVTTID
+328 TAASREAAGRVTSI
-343 AVPADDAVSKNTLS
+343 AAAPADDAVSKNTVS

-383 DAKEANTTAELLA
+383 GAKEANTTAELLA

-413 EKMEWEDAAPLNGIN
+413 EKMEWTDAAPLNGIN

-441 GILDSIRCFSGNDA
+441 GMPDSIRCFSGNDA
-455 PAAPVDVKATKV
+455 PAAPVEAKVTKV

-474 EWKHPN
+474 EWKAPN
-480 IGANNGYVNPAS
+480 IGANNGYVNQAN
-492 LMYIVTRQPDNKR
+492 LKYIVTRQPDNVK
-505 VADTG
+505 VADTDQ
-510 KTSFTDET
+510 TTITDNT
-518 ITGDDFYYY
+518 VTGDDNYYY

-547 RAGLGL
+547 RAGLGWN
-553 DTPQKFN
+553 TPQKFN
-560 LFEENEANRWTAE
+560 LFDENEANRWTVV
-573 DAGKSGANFSYTG
+573 DAGNSGANFSYTG
-586 PYDYQGYSLWTSSS
+586 PLDYQGYSLWTSSS
-600 RETDSW
+600 RETNSW

-630 PKVELSYYAAIA
+630 PKVEFSYYAAIA

-647 DKVVETIGTHEYL
+647 DKVVETIGKHEFM

-668 RTYTETFTPTEDGV
+668 HTYTETFTPTEDGI
-682 YHFGLNVKTEDAD
+682 YHFGLNVQTEDAD
-695 VFILH
+695 VFILN
-700 SVNVSEIFDNDIA
+700 SVNVSEIFDNDIT
-713 AVSLTTASDAVT
+713 AVSLTTSSDAVT

-731 TLKVA
+731 TVKVA
-736 NLGRNKIEKNSYVVR
+736 NIGRNKIEKNSYVVR
-751 VMLNTGNGLTQVG
+751 VMLNTGEEIQEVG
-764 YDKWTPEIAAGD
+764 CNKVVPEIAAGE
-776 TVTFDTKYTPTL
+776 TVDVETMFTPTL

-806 GNNQTD
+806 GNNQTNT
-812 AVSVKCEASASTPWT
+812 VSVKCEATGSIPWT
-827 NTVNGEGENVYTH
+827 NTVTGEGENVYTH
-840 APFQCYGSEDLALM
+840 APFQCYGSEDIALM
-854 LYYPEEINANPGSK
+854 LYYPEEINAKAGAK
-868 LMRIGFEYDANGY
+868 LARIGFEYDANGY

-917 GTSYFLPGTNNIMS
+917 GTGYFLPGTNNIMS

-984 YDNKSTCWA
+984 YDNSKCWA
-993 WQEIPVLYMAFDKY
+993 WQEVPVLYMAFDNN
-1007 VGIKDINV
+1007 VSIKDINV

-1034 NSTKQLKAGI
+1034 NSTKLLKAGI

-1049 KKIVVK
+1049 KKVVVK

>member
-35 APPVAAQSET
+35 APPVAAQSEN
-45 PWHATGSI
+45 PWHATSSI
-53 NDKKK
+53 DDKSK
-58 GVFVYAGETADPA
+58 GVVAYAGQTADPSK
-71 NKRGT
+71 KRGW
-76 VTFYMN
+76 VKFPMK

-88 SRVSEYFDNNDSQI
+88 EKVYVYHPTDDQQI
-102 LGQRCGAFDGEKY
+102 LGMRCGAFDGEKY
-115 HTLFTRIYPRVG
+115 HALFTRIYTLT
-127 EYPHFYG
+127 EYPDFYG
-134 TLDLK
+134 TIDVK
-139 TGVADTVRIWQDWEN
+139 SGEVTDSTRIWRDWTN
-154 AYKNGEWQNQYEMAY
+154 AAKNGEWQNQYEMAY
-169 NRAEGQMYALG
+169 NPADKQMYVLG
-180 QGVDDDGLVTS
+180 QGVDDENLLTS
-191 VLYSVQEDGTFD
+191 VLYSVQEDGSFE

-230 DKTTGYA
+230 GKDGTP

-252 ASMELLKDKSAFVQ
+252 ASMELLKEKSPLIQ
-266 GSYGALAFDYSTG
+266 GTYGAMAFDYSTG
-279 DLYWF
+279 DLYWYAVTW
-284 GISSP
+284 P
-289 YLYGYLFRVPT
+289 NAYAYLFRVPT
-300 EMKKSCEMEY
+300 EMKKSCELEY
-310 LSGVQ
+310 MGGVAT
-315 SGTQINGM
+315 GTMLNGM

-328 TADSREAAGRVTTID
+328 TADSREAAGRVTSIA
-343 AVPADDAVSKNTLS
+343 AVPADDAVSKNTVS

-383 DAKEANTTAELLA
+383 GANEANTTAELLA

-413 EKMEWEDAAPLNGIN
+413 EKMEWTDAAPLNGIN

-441 GILDSIRCFSGNDA
+441 GMPDSVRCFSGNDA
-455 PAAPVDVKATKV
+455 PAAPVEAKATKV

-474 EWKHPN
+474 EWKAPN
-480 IGANNGYVNPAS
+480 IGANNGYVNQAN
-492 LMYIVTRQPDNKR
+492 LKYIVTRQPDNVK
-505 VADTG
+505 VADTDQ
-510 KTSFTDET
+510 TTITDNT
-518 ITGDDFYYY
+518 VTGDDNYYY

-547 RAGLGL
+547 RAGLGWN
-553 DTPQKFN
+553 TPQKFN
-560 LFEENEANRWTAE
+560 LFDEDEANRWTVV
-573 DAGKSGANFSYTG
+573 DAGNSGANFSYTG
-586 PYDYQGYSLWTSSS
+586 PLDYQGYSLWTSSS
-600 RETDSW
+600 RETNSW

-630 PKVELSYYAAIA
+630 PKVEFSYYAAIA

-647 DKVVETIGTHEYL
+647 DKVVETIGKHEFL

-682 YHFGLNVKTEDAD
+682 YHFGLNVQTKDAD

-700 SVNVSEIFDNDIA
+700 SVNVSEIFDNDIT
-713 AVSLTTASDAVT
+713 AVSLTTSSDAVT

-731 TLKVA
+731 TVKVA
-736 NLGRNKIEKNSYVVR
+736 NIGRNKIEKNSYVVR
-751 VMLNTGNGLTQVG
+751 VMLNTGEEIQEVG
-764 YDKWTPEIAAGD
+764 CNKVVPEIAAGE
-776 TVTFDTKYTPTL
+776 TVDVETMFTPTL

-806 GNNQTD
+806 GNNQTNT
-812 AVSVKCEASASTPWT
+812 VSVKCEATGSIPWT
-827 NTVNGEGENVYTH
+827 NTVTGEGENVYTH
-840 APFQCYGSEDLALM
+840 APFQCYGSEDIALM
-854 LYYPEEINANPGSK
+854 LYYPEEINAKAGAK
-868 LMRIGFEYDANGY
+868 LARIGFEYDANGY

-984 YDNKSTCWA
+984 YDNSKCWA
-993 WQEIPVLYMAFDKY
+993 WQEVPVLYMAFDKN
-1007 VGIKDINV
+1007 VSIKDINV

-1034 NSTKQLKAGI
+1034 NSTKLLKAGI

-1049 KKIVVK
+1049 KKVVVK

>member
-45 PWHATGSI
+45 PWHATSSI
-53 NDKKK
+53 DDKSK
-58 GVFVYAGETADPA
+58 GVVTYAGQTADPSK
-71 NKRGT
+71 KRGW
-76 VTFYMN
+76 VKFPMK

-88 SRVSEYFDNNDSQI
+88 EKVYVYHPTDDQQI
-102 LGQRCGAFDGEKY
+102 LGMRCGAFDGEKY
-115 HTLFTRIYPRVG
+115 HALFTRIYTLT
-127 EYPHFYG
+127 EYPDFYG
-134 TLDLK
+134 TIDVK
-139 TGVADTVRIWQDWEN
+139 SGEVTDSIRVWRDWEN
-154 AYKNGEWQNQYEMAY
+154 SAKNGEWQNQYDMAY
-169 NRAEGQMYALG
+169 NPADGQTYVLG
-180 QGVDDDGLVTS
+180 QNFENTDQALTDIYTVDQNGNFELVT
-191 VLYSVQEDGTFD
+191 T
-203 EIMKLD
+203 LD
-209 YVYFNVT
+209 CIIFNFC

-224 GVRAKE
+224 AVRAKA
-230 DKTTGYA
+230 DKNFNVV
-237 SGTLLVKF
+237 GTELVKF
-245 NQDFEPE
+245 NQDYEVE
-252 ASMELLKDKSAFVQ
+252 SVMELLKEKSPIIQ
-266 GSYGALAFDYSTG
+266 GTFGSMAFDYSTG
-279 DLYWF
+279 DLYWYAVTY
-284 GISSP
+284 P
-289 YLYGYLFRVPT
+289 NAYAYLFRVPT
-300 EMKKSCEMEY
+300 EMKKSCELEY
-310 LSGVQ
+310 MGGVAT
-315 SGTQINGM
+315 GTMLNGM

-328 TADSREAAGRVTTID
+328 TADSREAAGRVTSIA
-343 AVPADDAVSKNTLS
+343 AVPADNSVSKNTVS

-383 DAKEANTTAELLA
+383 DAKEANTTAELLS
-396 ADHAELLAT
+396 ADNAELLAT

-413 EKMEWEDAAPLNGIN
+413 ETMEWTDAAPLNGIN

-441 GILDSIRCFSGNDA
+441 GMPDSVRCFSGNDA
-455 PAAPVDVKATKV
+455 PAAPLEAKATKL

-474 EWKHPN
+474 DWKAPN

-492 LMYIVTRQPDNKR
+492 IKYIVTRQPDNVK
-505 VADTG
+505 VADTDQ
-510 KTSFTDET
+510 TTFTDNT
-518 ITGDDFYYY
+518 VTGDDFYYY

-560 LFEENEANRWTAE
+560 LFEENEANRWTVE

-586 PYDYQGYSLWTSSS
+586 PLDYQGYALWTKSSGV
-600 RETDSW
+600 TNSW

-618 TYRFTYT
+618 IYRFTYT

-630 PKVELSYYAAIA
+630 PKVEFSYYAAIA

-647 DKVVETIGTHEYL
+647 DKVVETIGTHECL
-660 YSETNYNK
+660 FSESNYVT

-682 YHFGLNVKTEDAD
+682 YHFGLNVQTEDAD

-700 SVNVSEIFDNDIA
+700 SVNVSEIFDNDIT
-713 AVSLTTASDAVT
+713 AVSLTTSSDAVT

-731 TLKVA
+731 TVKVA
-736 NLGRNKIEKNSYVVR
+736 NIGRNKIEKNSYVVR

-764 YDKWTPEIAAGD
+764 YDKWVPEIAAGD
-776 TVTFDTKYTPTL
+776 TVTFDTKFTPTL

-806 GNNQTD
+806 GNNQTN
-812 AVSVKCEASASTPWT
+812 AVSVKCDASASTPWT

-900 ECEDGV
+900 ECEDGP
-906 ISTEGMTLVYD
+906 ISTDDMTLVYD
-917 GTSYFLPGTNNIMS
+917 GINYFVPGQKNIIS
-931 FDLDTPFDYDNTQS
+931 FDLDTPFEYDNTQS
-945 LCIVTRRSG
+945 LCIVTFRSG
-954 TRPAMFGCL
+954 TRPAMFGCS
-963 WHVFNSGG
+963 WRTFNAEGG
-971 KVYRSMDYSENTP
+971 TYRSMHESQNTP
-984 YDNKSTCWA
+984 YNGTNCWA
-993 WQEIPVLYMAFDKY
+993 EDQVPVLYMAFDKY

-1034 NSTKQLKAGI
+1034 NSTKLLKAGI

>member
-24 ARMFPAFKAPV
+24 ARMFPAYKAPV
-35 APPVAAQSET
+35 VPPVAAQSEN
-45 PWHATGSI
+45 PWHATSSI
-53 NDKKK
+53 DDKSK
-58 GVFVYAGETADPA
+58 GVVTYAGQTADPSK
-71 NKRGT
+71 KRGW
-76 VTFYMN
+76 VKFRMN
-82 DAYNSM
+82 DAYNTM
-88 SRVSEYFDNNDSQI
+88 EKVYVYHPTDDQQI
-102 LGQRCGAFDGEKY
+102 LGMRCGAFDGEKY
-115 HTLFTRIYPRVG
+115 HALFTRVYTLK
-127 EYPHFYG
+127 EYPDFYG
-134 TLDLK
+134 TIDVK
-139 TGVADTVRIWQDWEN
+139 SGEVTDSIRVWRDWTN
-154 AYKNGEWQNQYEMAY
+154 AETNGEWQTQYEMAY
-169 NRAEGQMYALG
+169 NPADQTIYVLG
-180 QGVDDDGLVTS
+180 QGVDDDGLATS
-191 VLYSVQEDGTFD
+191 ILYSVQEDGTFD

-209 YVYFNVT
+209 YVYFNIA

-224 GVRAKE
+224 GMRAKE
-230 DKTTGYA
+230 AKDGTTAG
-237 SGTLLVKF
+237 SLLVKF

-252 ASMELLKDKSAFVQ
+252 ASMEILKEKSAFIQ
-266 GSYGALAFDYSTG
+266 GTYGAMAFDYSTG
-279 DLYWF
+279 DLYWY
-284 GISSP
+284 GVSYP
-289 YLYGYLFRVPT
+289 NYYGYLFRVPT
-300 EMKKSCEMEY
+300 EMKKSCDAEY
-310 LSGVQ
+310 VSGVAT
-315 SGTQINGM
+315 GTSLNGM

-343 AVPADDAVSKNTLS
+343 VVPADDAVSKNTLS

-413 EKMEWEDAAPLNGIN
+413 EKMEWTDAAPLNGIN

-441 GILDSIRCFSGNDA
+441 GMPDSIRCFSGNDA
-455 PAAPVDVKATKV
+455 PAAPVEAKATKV

-474 EWKHPN
+474 EWKAPN
-480 IGANNGYVNPAS
+480 IGANNGYVNPES
-492 LMYIVTRQPDNKR
+492 ILYIVTRQPDNKR
-505 VADTG
+505 VANTG

-518 ITGDDFYYY
+518 ITGDDNYYY

-547 RAGLGL
+547 RAGLGWN
-553 DTPQKFN
+553 TPQKFN
-560 LFEENEANRWTAE
+560 LFDENEANRWTVV
-573 DAGKSGANFSYTG
+573 DAGNSGANFSYTG
-586 PYDYQGYSLWTSSS
+586 PLDYQGYSLWTSSS
-600 RETDSW
+600 RETNSW

-630 PKVELSYYAAIA
+630 PKVEFSYYAAIA

-647 DKVVETIGTHEYL
+647 DKVVETIGKHEFM

-682 YHFGLNVKTEDAD
+682 YHFGLNVQTEDAD

-700 SVNVSEIFDNDIA
+700 SVNVSEIFDNDIT
-713 AVSLTTASDAVT
+713 AVSLTTSSDAVT

-731 TLKVA
+731 TVKVA
-736 NLGRNKIEKNSYVVR
+736 NIGRNKIEKNSYVVR
-751 VMLNTGNGLTQVG
+751 VMLNTGEEIQEVG
-764 YDKWTPEIAAGD
+764 CNKVVPEIAAGE
-776 TVTFDTKYTPTL
+776 TVDVETMFTPTL

-806 GNNQTD
+806 GNNQTNT
-812 AVSVKCEASASTPWT
+812 VSVKCEATGSIPWT
-827 NTVNGEGENVYTH
+827 NTVTGEGENVYTH
-840 APFQCYGSEDLALM
+840 APFQCYGSEDIALM
-854 LYYPEEINANPGSK
+854 LYYPEEINAKAGAK
-868 LMRIGFEYDANGY
+868 LARIGFEYDANGY

-917 GTSYFLPGTNNIMS
+917 GTGYFLPGTNNIMS

-984 YDNKSTCWA
+984 YDNSKCWA
-993 WQEIPVLYMAFDKY
+993 WQEVPVLYMAFDNN
-1007 VGIKDINV
+1007 VSIKDINV

-1034 NSTKQLKAGI
+1034 NSTKLLKAGI

-1049 KKIVVK
+1049 KKVVVK

>member
-45 PWHATGSI
+45 PWHATSSI
-53 NDKKK
+53 DDKSK
-58 GVFVYAGETADPA
+58 GVVAYAGQTADPSK
-71 NKRGT
+71 KRGW
-76 VTFYMN
+76 VKFPMK

-88 SRVSEYFDNNDSQI
+88 EKVYVYHPTDDQQI
-102 LGQRCGAFDGEKY
+102 LGMRCGAFDGEKY
-115 HTLFTRIYPRVG
+115 HALFTRIYTLT
-127 EYPHFYG
+127 EYPDFYG
-134 TLDLK
+134 TIDVK
-139 TGVADTVRIWQDWEN
+139 SGEVTDSTRVWRDWTN
-154 AYKNGEWQNQYEMAY
+154 AAKNGEWQNQYEMAY
-169 NRAEGQMYALG
+169 NPADQTIYVLG
-180 QGVDDDGLVTS
+180 QGVDDENLLTS
-191 VLYSVQEDGTFD
+191 VLYSVQEDGSFE

-230 DKTTGYA
+230 GKDGTP

-252 ASMELLKDKSAFVQ
+252 ASMELLKEKSPLIQ
-266 GSYGALAFDYSTG
+266 GTYGAMAFDYSTG
-279 DLYWF
+279 DLYWYAVTY
-284 GISSP
+284 P
-289 YLYGYLFRVPT
+289 NAYAYLFRVPT
-300 EMKKSCEMEY
+300 EMKKSCELEY
-310 LSGVQ
+310 MGGVAT
-315 SGTQINGM
+315 GTMLNGM

-328 TADSREAAGRVTTID
+328 TADSREAAGRVTSIA

-383 DAKEANTTAELLA
+383 GANEANTTAELLA

-413 EKMEWEDAAPLNGIN
+413 EKMEWTDAAPLNGIN

-441 GILDSIRCFSGNDA
+441 GMPDSIRCFSGNDA
-455 PAAPVDVKATKV
+455 PAAPVEAKVTKL

-474 EWKHPN
+474 EWKAPN
-480 IGANNGYVNPAS
+480 IGANNGYVNQAN
-492 LMYIVTRQPDNKR
+492 LKYIVTRQPDNVK
-505 VADTG
+505 VADTDQ
-510 KTSFTDET
+510 TTITDNT
-518 ITGDDFYYY
+518 VTGDDNYYY

-547 RAGLGL
+547 RAGLGWN
-553 DTPQKFN
+553 TPQKFN
-560 LFEENEANRWTAE
+560 LFDENEANRWTVV
-573 DAGKSGANFSYTG
+573 DAGNSGANFSYTG
-586 PYDYQGYSLWTSSS
+586 PLDYQGYSLWTSSS
-600 RETDSW
+600 RETNSW

-630 PKVELSYYAAIA
+630 PKVEFSYYAAIA

-647 DKVVETIGTHEYL
+647 DKVVETIGKHEFM

-682 YHFGLNVKTEDAD
+682 YHFGLNVQTKDAD

-700 SVNVSEIFDNDIA
+700 SVNVSEIFDNDIT
-713 AVSLTTASDAVT
+713 AVSLTTSSDAVT

-731 TLKVA
+731 TVKVA
-736 NLGRNKIEKNSYVVR
+736 NIGRNKIEKNSYVVR
-751 VMLNTGNGLTQVG
+751 VMLNTGEEIQEVG
-764 YDKWTPEIAAGD
+764 CNKVVPEIAAGE
-776 TVTFDTKYTPTL
+776 TVDVETMFTPTL

-806 GNNQTD
+806 GNNQTNT
-812 AVSVKCEASASTPWT
+812 VSVKCEATGSIPWT
-827 NTVNGEGENVYTH
+827 NTVTGEGENVYTH
-840 APFQCYGSEDLALM
+840 APFQCYGSEDIALM
-854 LYYPEEINANPGSK
+854 LYYPEEINAKAGAK
-868 LMRIGFEYDANGY
+868 LARIGFEYDANGY

-917 GTSYFLPGTNNIMS
+917 GTGYFLPGTNNIMS

-984 YDNKSTCWA
+984 YDNSKCWA
-993 WQEIPVLYMAFDKY
+993 WQEVPVLYMAFDNN
-1007 VGIKDINV
+1007 VSIKDINV

-1034 NSTKQLKAGI
+1034 NSTKLLKAGI

-1049 KKIVVK
+1049 KKVVVK

>member
-1 MKRFYASAF
+1 MKRFYESAF
-10 LLAAMTALP
+10 LLAALTALP
-19 ASAQN
+19 ASAQKTN
-24 ARMFPAFKAPV
+24 VFPAFKAPV
-35 APPVAAQSET
+35 APPVAAQSEN
-45 PWHATGSI
+45 PWHATSSI
-53 NDKKK
+53 DDKKQ
-58 GVFVYAGETADPA
+58 GVVAYAGETADPGK
-71 NKRGT
+71 KRGW
-76 VTFYMN
+76 VKFRMN
-82 DAYNSM
+82 DAYNTM
-88 SRVSEYFDNNDSQI
+88 DKVYVYHPTDDQQI
-102 LGQRCGAFDGEKY
+102 LGMRCGAFDGQKY
-115 HTLFTRIYPRVG
+115 HALFTRIYTLT
-127 EYPHFYG
+127 EYPDFYG
-134 TLDLK
+134 TVDVK
-139 TGVADTVRIWQDWEN
+139 TGEVTDSVRVWRDWTN
-154 AYKNGEWQNQYEMAY
+154 SATNGEWQYQYDMAY
-169 NRAEGQMYALG
+169 NPADGQTYVFG
-180 QGVDDDGLVTS
+180 QNLENTDQAYTDLYTVDENGNFELVT
-191 VLYSVQEDGTFD
+191 T
-203 EIMKLD
+203 LD
-209 YVYFNVT
+209 FIYFNFA

-224 GVRAKE
+224 AVRAKA
-230 DKTTGYA
+230 DKDGNA
-237 SGTLLVKF
+237 VGTELVKF
-245 NQDFEPE
+245 NQDYEVE
-252 ASMELLKDKSAFVQ
+252 ASMELLKEKSPIIQ
-266 GSYGALAFDYSTG
+266 GTFGSLAFDYSTG
-279 DLYWF
+279 DLYWY
-284 GISSP
+284 GVTYP
-289 YLYGYLFRVPT
+289 YAYAYLFRVPT
-300 EMKKSCEMEY
+300 EMKKSCELEY
-310 LSGVQ
+310 VSGVAT
-315 SGTQINGM
+315 GTMLNGM

-328 TADSREAAGRVTTID
+328 TADSREAAGRVTSI
-343 AVPADDAVSKNTLS
+343 AAIPADNSVSKNTVS

-383 DAKEANTTAELLA
+383 DAKEANTTAELLS
-396 ADHAELLAT
+396 ADNAELLAT

-413 EKMEWEDAAPLNGIN
+413 ETMEWEDAAPLNGIN

-441 GILDSIRCFSGNDA
+441 GMPDSVRCFSGNDA
-455 PAAPVDVKATKV
+455 PAAPVEAKATKV

-474 EWKHPN
+474 EWKAPN

-492 LMYIVTRQPDNKR
+492 IKYIVTRQPDNVK
-505 VADTG
+505 VADTDQ
-510 KTSFTDET
+510 TTITDNT
-518 ITGDDFYYY
+518 VTGDDNYYY

-547 RAGLGL
+547 RAGLGW
-553 DTPQKFN
+553 DTPQNFN
-560 LFEENEANRWTAE
+560 LFEENEANRWTVE

-586 PYDYQGYSLWTSSS
+586 PLDYQGYTLWTSAS

-630 PKVELSYYAAIA
+630 PKVEFSYYAAIA

-647 DKVVETIGTHEYL
+647 DKVVETIGKHEFM

-682 YHFGLNVKTEDAD
+682 YHFGLNVQTEDAD

-713 AVSLTTASDAVT
+713 AISMTTSSDAIT
-725 DYENKA
+725 DYENTA
-731 TLKVA
+731 TVKVA
-736 NLGRNKIEKNSYVVR
+736 NLGKNKIEKNSYVVR
-751 VMLNTGNGLTQVG
+751 VMLNTGEEIQEVG
-764 YDKWTPEIAAGD
+764 CNKVVPEIAAGE
-776 TVTFDTKYTPTL
+776 TVDVETMFTPTL

-806 GNNQTD
+806 GNNQTN
-812 AVSVKCEASASTPWT
+812 AVSVKCEATGSIPWT
-827 NTVNGEGENVYTH
+827 NTVTGEGENVYTH
-840 APFQCYGSEDLALM
+840 APFQCYGSEDIALM
-854 LYYPEEINANPGSK
+854 LYYPEEINAKAGAK
-868 LMRIGFEYDANGY
+868 LARIGFEYDANGY

-984 YDNKSTCWA
+984 YDNSKCWA
-993 WQEIPVLYMAFDKY
+993 WQEVPVLYMAFDNN
-1007 VGIKDINV
+1007 VSIKDINV

-1034 NSTKQLKAGI
+1034 NSTKLLKAGI

-1049 KKIVVK
+1049 KKVVVK

>member
-45 PWHATGSI
+45 PWHATSSI
-53 NDKKK
+53 DDKSK
-58 GVFVYAGETADPA
+58 GVVAYAGQTADPSK
-71 NKRGT
+71 KRGW
-76 VTFYMN
+76 VKFPMK

-88 SRVSEYFDNNDSQI
+88 EKVYVYHPTDDQQI
-102 LGQRCGAFDGEKY
+102 LGMRCGAFDGEKY
-115 HTLFTRIYPRVG
+115 HALFTRIYTLT
-127 EYPHFYG
+127 EYPDFYG
-134 TLDLK
+134 TIDVK
-139 TGVADTVRIWQDWEN
+139 SGEVTDSTRVWRDWTN
-154 AYKNGEWQNQYEMAY
+154 AAKNGEWQNQYEMAY
-169 NRAEGQMYALG
+169 NPADKQMYILG
-180 QGVDDDGLVTS
+180 QGVDDENLLTS
-191 VLYSVQEDGTFD
+191 VLYSVQEDGSFE

-230 DKTTGYA
+230 GKDGTP

-252 ASMELLKDKSAFVQ
+252 ASMELLKEKSPLIQ
-266 GSYGALAFDYSTG
+266 GTYGAMAFDYSTG
-279 DLYWF
+279 DLYWYAVTY
-284 GISSP
+284 P
-289 YLYGYLFRVPT
+289 NAYAYLFRVPT
-300 EMKKSCEMEY
+300 EMKKSCELEY
-310 LSGVQ
+310 MGGVAT
-315 SGTQINGM
+315 GTMLNGM

-328 TADSREAAGRVTTID
+328 TADSREAAGRVTSIA
-343 AVPADDAVSKNTLS
+343 AVPADDAISKNTVS

-383 DAKEANTTAELLA
+383 GANEANTTAELLA

-413 EKMEWEDAAPLNGIN
+413 ETMEWTDAAPLNGIN

-441 GILDSIRCFSGNDA
+441 GMPDSVRCFSGNDA
-455 PAAPVDVKATKV
+455 PAAPVEAKATKV

-474 EWKHPN
+474 EWKAPN

-492 LMYIVTRQPDNKR
+492 IKYIVTRQPDNVK
-505 VADTG
+505 VADTDQ
-510 KTSFTDET
+510 TTITDNT
-518 ITGDDFYYY
+518 VTGDDNYYY

-547 RAGLGL
+547 RAGLGWN
-553 DTPQKFN
+553 TPQKFN
-560 LFEENEANRWTAE
+560 LFDENEANRWTVV
-573 DAGKSGANFSYTG
+573 DAGNSGANFSYTG
-586 PYDYQGYSLWTSSS
+586 PLDYQGYSLWTSSS
-600 RETDSW
+600 RETNSW

-630 PKVELSYYAAIA
+630 PKVEFSYYAAIA

-647 DKVVETIGTHEYL
+647 DKVVETIGKHEFM

-682 YHFGLNVKTEDAD
+682 YHFGLNVQTEDAD
-695 VFILH
+695 VFILY
-700 SVNVSEIFDNDIA
+700 SVNVSEIFDNDIT
-713 AVSLTTASDAVT
+713 AVSLTTSSDAVT

-731 TLKVA
+731 TVKVA
-736 NLGRNKIEKNSYVVR
+736 NIGRNKIEKNSYVVR
-751 VMLNTGNGLTQVG
+751 VMLNTGEEIQEVG
-764 YDKWTPEIAAGD
+764 CNKVVPEIAAGE
-776 TVTFDTKYTPTL
+776 TVDVETMFTPTL

-806 GNNQTD
+806 GNNQTNT
-812 AVSVKCEASASTPWT
+812 VSVKCDATGSIPWT
-827 NTVNGEGENVYTH
+827 NTVTGEGENVYTH
-840 APFQCYGSEDLALM
+840 APFQCYGSEDIALM
-854 LYYPEEINANPGSK
+854 LYYPEEINAKAGAK
-868 LMRIGFEYDANGY
+868 LARIGFEYDANGY

-917 GTSYFLPGTNNIMS
+917 GTGYFLPGTNNIMS

-984 YDNKSTCWA
+984 YDNSKCWA
-993 WQEIPVLYMAFDKY
+993 WQEVPVLYMAFDNN
-1007 VGIKDINV
+1007 VSIKDINV

-1034 NSTKQLKAGI
+1034 NSTKLLKAGI

-1049 KKIVVK
+1049 KKVVVK

>member
-45 PWHATGSI
+45 PWHATSSI
-53 NDKKK
+53 DDKSK
-58 GVFVYAGETADPA
+58 GVVAYAGQTADPSK
-71 NKRGT
+71 KRGW
-76 VTFYMN
+76 VKFPMK

-88 SRVSEYFDNNDSQI
+88 EKVYVYHPTDDQQI
-102 LGQRCGAFDGEKY
+102 LGMRCGAFDGEKY
-115 HTLFTRIYPRVG
+115 HALFTRIYTLT
-127 EYPHFYG
+127 EYPDFYG
-134 TLDLK
+134 TIDVK
-139 TGVADTVRIWQDWEN
+139 SGEVTDSTRVWRDWTN
-154 AYKNGEWQNQYEMAY
+154 AAKNGEWQNQYEMAY
-169 NRAEGQMYALG
+169 NPADKQMYVLG
-180 QGVDDDGLVTS
+180 QGVDDENLLTS
-191 VLYSVQEDGTFD
+191 VLYSVQEDGSFE

-230 DKTTGYA
+230 GKDGTP

-252 ASMELLKDKSAFVQ
+252 ASMELLKEKSPLIP
-266 GSYGALAFDYSTG
+266 GTYGAMAFDYSTG
-279 DLYWF
+279 DLYWYAVTY
-284 GISSP
+284 P
-289 YLYGYLFRVPT
+289 NAYAYLFRVPT
-300 EMKKSCEMEY
+300 EMKKSCELEY
-310 LSGVQ
+310 MGGVAT
-315 SGTQINGM
+315 GTMLNGM

-328 TADSREAAGRVTTID
+328 TAASREAAGRVTSIA

-383 DAKEANTTAELLA
+383 DANEANTTAELLA

-413 EKMEWEDAAPLNGIN
+413 EKMEWTDAAPLNGIN

-441 GILDSIRCFSGNDA
+441 GMPDSVRCFSGNDA
-455 PAAPVDVKATKV
+455 PAAPVEAKATKV

-474 EWKHPN
+474 EWKAPN
-480 IGANNGYVNPAS
+480 IGANNGYVNQAN
-492 LMYIVTRQPDNKR
+492 LKYIVTRQPDNVK
-505 VADTG
+505 VADTDQ
-510 KTSFTDET
+510 TTITDNT
-518 ITGDDFYYY
+518 VTGDDNYYY

-547 RAGLGL
+547 RAGLGWN
-553 DTPQKFN
+553 TPQKFN
-560 LFEENEANRWTAE
+560 LFDENEANRWTVV
-573 DAGKSGANFSYTG
+573 DAGNSGANFSYTG
-586 PYDYQGYSLWTSSS
+586 PLDYQGYSLWTSSS
-600 RETDSW
+600 RETNSW

-630 PKVELSYYAAIA
+630 PKVEFSYYAAIA

-647 DKVVETIGTHEYL
+647 DKVVETIGKHEFM

-668 RTYTETFTPTEDGV
+668 HTYTETFTPTEDGI
-682 YHFGLNVKTEDAD
+682 YHFGLNVQTEDAD
-695 VFILH
+695 VFILN
-700 SVNVSEIFDNDIA
+700 SVNVSEIFDNDIT
-713 AVSLTTASDAVT
+713 AVSLTTSSDAVT

-731 TLKVA
+731 TVKVA
-736 NLGRNKIEKNSYVVR
+736 NIGRNKIEKNSYVVR
-751 VMLNTGNGLTQVG
+751 VMLNTGEEIQEVG
-764 YDKWTPEIAAGD
+764 CNKVVPEIAAGE
-776 TVTFDTKYTPTL
+776 TVDVETMFTPTL

-806 GNNQTD
+806 GNNQTNT
-812 AVSVKCEASASTPWT
+812 VSVKCEATGSIPWT
-827 NTVNGEGENVYTH
+827 NTVTGEGENVYTH
-840 APFQCYGSEDLALM
+840 APFQCYGSEDIALM
-854 LYYPEEINANPGSK
+854 LYYPEEINAKAGAK
-868 LMRIGFEYDANGY
+868 LARIGFEYDANGY

-917 GTSYFLPGTNNIMS
+917 GTGYFLPGTNNIMS

-984 YDNKSTCWA
+984 YDNSKCWA
-993 WQEIPVLYMAFDKY
+993 WQEVPVLYMAFDNN
-1007 VGIKDINV
+1007 VSIKDINV

-1034 NSTKQLKAGI
+1034 NSTKLLKAGI

-1049 KKIVVK
+1049 KKVVVK

>member
-71 NKRGT
+71 KKRGT

-88 SRVSEYFDNNDSQI
+88 SRVSEYFDNNDTQI

-115 HTLFTRIYPRVG
+115 HTLFTRIFPRYD

-134 TLDLK
+134 TIDLK
-139 TGVADTVRIWQDWEN
+139 TGVADTVRIWQDYIN
-154 AYKNGEWQNQYEMAY
+154 AYKNGEWQYQYEMAY
-169 NRAEGQMYALG
+169 NPAEKQMYMLG
-180 QGVDDDGLVTS
+180 QGKDDENLLTS
-191 VLYSVQEDGTFD
+191 VLYTVDD
-203 EIMKLD
+203 EGNFAEVMKLD
-209 YVYFNVT
+209 YVYYNIA

-224 GVRAKE
+224 GVRAKA
-230 DKTTGYA
+230 DKDGYA
-237 SGTLLVKF
+237 TGTLLVKF

-252 ASMELLKDKSAFVQ
+252 ASMELLKEKNPFVQ
-266 GSYGALAFDYSTG
+266 GSYGSLAFDYSTG

-284 GISSP
+284 GISHP
-289 YLYGYLFRVPT
+289 YYYGYLFRVPT
-300 EMKKSCEMEY
+300 EMKKSCDMEY

-328 TADSREAAGRVTTID
+328 TADSREAAGRVTSI
-343 AVPADDAVSKNTLS
+343 AAIPADDAVSKNTLS

-413 EKMEWEDAAPLNGIN
+413 ETMTWEDAAPLNGIN

-441 GILDSIRCFSGNDA
+441 GMPDSVRCFSGNDA
-455 PAAPVDVKATKV
+455 PAAPTEVKAEKL

-474 EWKHPN
+474 SWTAPN
-480 IGANNGYVNPAS
+480 IGANNGYVNQAN
-492 LMYIVTRQPDNKR
+492 LKYIVTRQPDNVK
-505 VADTG
+505 VADTDQ
-510 KTSFTDET
+510 TTITDNT

-560 LFEENEANRWTAE
+560 LFEENEANRWVSE
-573 DAGKSGANFSYTG
+573 DAGRTGAKFEYTG
-586 PYDYQGYSLWTSSS
+586 PLDYQGYSLWTSSS
-600 RETDSW
+600 GATNSW

-647 DKVVETIGTHEYL
+647 DKVVQTIGSHECL

-668 RTYTETFTPTEDGV
+668 RTYTETFTPTEDGI
-682 YHFGLNVKTEDAD
+682 YHFGLNVQTEDVD

-700 SVNVSEIFDNDIA
+700 SVNVSEIFDNDIT
-713 AVSLTTASDAVT
+713 AVSLTTSSDAVT

-731 TLKVA
+731 TVKVA
-736 NLGRNKIEKNSYVVR
+736 NIGRNKIEKNSYVVR

-764 YDKWTPEIAAGD
+764 YDKWVPEIAAGD
-776 TVTFDTKYTPTL
+776 TVTFDTKFTPTL

-806 GNNQTD
+806 GNNQTNT
-812 AVSVKCEASASTPWT
+812 VSVKCEASASTPWT
-827 NTVNGEGENVYTH
+827 NTVTGEGESVYTH
-840 APFQCYGSEDLALM
+840 APFQCYGSEDIARM
-854 LYYPEEINANPGSK
+854 LYYPEEINATPGSK

-945 LCIVTRRSG
+945 LCIVTRRLG

-971 KVYRSMDYSENTP
+971 KVYRSMDYSDNTP

-1034 NSTKQLKAGI
+1034 NSTKLLKAGI

>member
-45 PWHATGSI
+45 PWHATSSI
-53 NDKKK
+53 DDKSK
-58 GVFVYAGETADPA
+58 GVVTYAGQTADPSK
-71 NKRGT
+71 KRGW
-76 VTFYMN
+76 VKFRMN
-82 DAYNSM
+82 DAYNTM
-88 SRVSEYFDNNDSQI
+88 EKVYVYHPTDDQQI
-102 LGQRCGAFDGEKY
+102 LGMRCGAFDGEKY
-115 HTLFTRIYPRVG
+115 HALFTRIYTLT
-127 EYPHFYG
+127 EYPDFYG
-134 TLDLK
+134 TIDVK
-139 TGVADTVRIWQDWEN
+139 SGEVTDSIRIWRDWTN
-154 AYKNGEWQNQYEMAY
+154 AAKNGEWQTQYEMAY
-169 NRAEGQMYALG
+169 NPADHTIYVLG
-180 QGVDDDGLVTS
+180 QGVDDENLATS
-191 VLYSVQEDGTFD
+191 ILYSVQEDGTFE
-203 EIMKLD
+203 EITKLD
-209 YVYFNVT
+209 YVYFNIA

-224 GVRAKE
+224 GMRAKE
-230 DKTTGYA
+230 AKDGTTAG
-237 SGTLLVKF
+237 SLLVKF

-252 ASMELLKDKSAFVQ
+252 ASMEILKEKSAFIQ
-266 GSYGALAFDYSTG
+266 GTYGAMAFDYSTG
-279 DLYWF
+279 DLYWY
-284 GISSP
+284 GVSYP
-289 YLYGYLFRVPT
+289 NYYGYLFRVPT
-300 EMKKSCEMEY
+300 EMKKSCDAEY
-310 LSGVQ
+310 VSGVAT
-315 SGTQINGM
+315 GTSLNGM

-328 TADSREAAGRVTTID
+328 TADSREAAGRVTSI
-343 AVPADDAVSKNTLS
+343 AAIPADDAVSKNTLS
-357 WTNPTLAWNRTE
+357 WTNPTFAWNRTE

-383 DAKEANTTAELLA
+383 GANEANTTAELLA
-396 ADHAELLAT
+396 ADHADLLAT
-405 LPAAGKKG
+405 LLAAGKKG
-413 EKMEWEDAAPLNGIN
+413 ETMTWEDAAPLNGIN

-441 GILDSIRCFSGNDA
+441 GMPDSVRCFSGNDA
-455 PAAPVDVKATKV
+455 PAAPTEMKIEKIS
-467 GDQSIKV
+467 DQSIKV
-474 EWKHPN
+474 SWTAPN

-492 LMYIVTRQPDNKR
+492 IKYIVTRQPDNVK
-505 VADTG
+505 VADTDQ
-510 KTSFTDET
+510 TTFTDNT
-518 ITGDDFYYY
+518 VTADDFYYY

-560 LFEENEANRWTAE
+560 LFDEDEANRWTVV
-573 DAGKSGANFSYTG
+573 DAGNSGANFSYTG
-586 PYDYQGYSLWTSSS
+586 PLDYQGYSLWTKSSGA
-600 RETDSW
+600 TNSW

-630 PKVELSYYAAIA
+630 PKVEFSYYAAIA

-647 DKVVETIGTHEYL
+647 DKVVETIGKHEIL

-682 YHFGLNVKTEDAD
+682 YHFGLNVQTEDAD

-700 SVNVSEIFDNDIA
+700 SVNVSEIFDNDIT
-713 AVSLTTASDAVT
+713 AVSLTTSSDAVT
-725 DYENKA
+725 DCENKA
-731 TLKVA
+731 TVKVA
-736 NLGRNKIEKNSYVVR
+736 NIGRNKIEKNSYVVR
-751 VMLNTGNGLTQVG
+751 VMLNTGEEIKEVG
-764 YDKWTPEIAAGD
+764 CNKVVPEIAAGE
-776 TVTFDTKYTPTL
+776 TVDVETMFTPTL

-806 GNNQTD
+806 GNNQTNT
-812 AVSVKCEASASTPWT
+812 VSVKCDATGSIPWT
-827 NTVNGEGENVYTH
+827 NIVTGEGENVYTH
-840 APFQCYGSEDLALM
+840 APFQCYGSEDIALM
-854 LYYPEEINANPGSK
+854 LYYPEEINAKAGAK
-868 LMRIGFEYDANGY
+868 LARIGFEYDANGY

-917 GTSYFLPGTNNIMS
+917 GTGYFLPGTNNIMS

-971 KVYRSMDYSENTP
+971 KVYRSMDYSEDTP
-984 YDNKSTCWA
+984 YNNSKCWA
-993 WQEIPVLYMAFDKY
+993 WQEVPVLYMAFDKN
-1007 VGIKDINV
+1007 VSIKDINV

-1034 NSTKQLKAGI
+1034 NSTKLLKAGI

-1049 KKIVVK
+1049 KKVVVK

>member
-45 PWHATGSI
+45 PWHATSSI
-53 NDKKK
+53 DDKSK
-58 GVFVYAGETADPA
+58 GVVAYAGQTADPSK
-71 NKRGT
+71 KRGW
-76 VTFYMN
+76 VKFPMK

-88 SRVSEYFDNNDSQI
+88 EKVYVYHPTDDQQI
-102 LGQRCGAFDGEKY
+102 LGMRCGAFDGEKY
-115 HTLFTRIYPRVG
+115 HALFTRIYTLT
-127 EYPHFYG
+127 EYPDFYG
-134 TLDLK
+134 TIDVK
-139 TGVADTVRIWQDWEN
+139 SGEVTDSTRIWRDWTN
-154 AYKNGEWQNQYEMAY
+154 AAKNGEWQNQYEMAY
-169 NRAEGQMYALG
+169 NPADKQMYVLG
-180 QGVDDDGLVTS
+180 QGVDDENLKTS
-191 VLYSVQEDGTFD
+191 VLYSVQEDGSFE

-230 DKTTGYA
+230 GKDGKP

-252 ASMELLKDKSAFVQ
+252 ASMELLKEKSPLIQ
-266 GSYGALAFDYSTG
+266 GTYGAMAFDYSTG
-279 DLYWF
+279 DLYWYAVTW
-284 GISSP
+284 P
-289 YLYGYLFRVPT
+289 NAYLFRVPT
-300 EMKKSCEMEY
+300 EMKKSCELEY
-310 LSGVQ
+310 MGGVAT
-315 SGTQINGM
+315 GTMLNGM

-328 TADSREAAGRVTTID
+328 TAASREAAGRVTSIA

-383 DAKEANTTAELLA
+383 GAKEANTTAELLA

-413 EKMEWEDAAPLNGIN
+413 EKMEWTDAAPLNGIN

-441 GILDSIRCFSGNDA
+441 GMPDSIRCFSGNDA
-455 PAAPVDVKATKV
+455 PAAPVEAKVTKV

-474 EWKHPN
+474 EWKAPN
-480 IGANNGYVNPAS
+480 IGANNGYVNQAN
-492 LMYIVTRQPDNKR
+492 LKYIVTRQPDNVK
-505 VADTG
+505 VADTDQ
-510 KTSFTDET
+510 TTITDNT
-518 ITGDDFYYY
+518 VTGDDNYYY

-547 RAGLGL
+547 RAGLGWN
-553 DTPQKFN
+553 TPQKFN
-560 LFEENEANRWTAE
+560 LFDENEANRWTVV
-573 DAGKSGANFSYTG
+573 DAGNSGANFSYTG
-586 PYDYQGYSLWTSSS
+586 PLDYQGYSLWTSSS
-600 RETDSW
+600 RETNSW

-630 PKVELSYYAAIA
+630 PKVEFSYYAAIA

-647 DKVVETIGTHEYL
+647 DKVVETIGKHEFM

-682 YHFGLNVKTEDAD
+682 YHFGLNVQTKDAD

-700 SVNVSEIFDNDIA
+700 SVNVSEIFDNDIT
-713 AVSLTTASDAVT
+713 AVSLTTSSDAVT

-731 TLKVA
+731 TVKVA
-736 NLGRNKIEKNSYVVR
+736 NIGRNKIEKNSYVVR
-751 VMLNTGNGLTQVG
+751 VMLNTGEEIQEVG
-764 YDKWTPEIAAGD
+764 CNKVVPEIAAGE
-776 TVTFDTKYTPTL
+776 TVDVETMFTPTL

-806 GNNQTD
+806 GNNQTNT
-812 AVSVKCEASASTPWT
+812 VSVKCEATGSIPWT
-827 NTVNGEGENVYTH
+827 NTVTGEGENVYTH
-840 APFQCYGSEDLALM
+840 APFQCYGSEDIALM
-854 LYYPEEINANPGSK
+854 LYYPEEINAKAGAK
-868 LMRIGFEYDANGY
+868 LARIGFEYDANGY

-917 GTSYFLPGTNNIMS
+917 GTGYFLPGTNNIMS

-984 YDNKSTCWA
+984 YDNSKCWA
-993 WQEIPVLYMAFDKY
+993 WQEVPVLYMAFDKN
-1007 VGIKDINV
+1007 VSIKDINV

-1034 NSTKQLKAGI
+1034 NSTKLLKAGI

-1049 KKIVVK
+1049 KKVVVK

>member
-45 PWHATGSI
+45 PWHATSSI
-53 NDKKK
+53 DDKSK
-58 GVFVYAGETADPA
+58 GVVTYAGQTADPSK
-71 NKRGT
+71 KRGW
-76 VTFYMN
+76 VKFPMK

-88 SRVSEYFDNNDSQI
+88 EKVYVYHPTDDQQI
-102 LGQRCGAFDGEKY
+102 LGMRCGAFDGEKY
-115 HTLFTRIYPRVG
+115 HALFTRIYTLT
-127 EYPHFYG
+127 EYPDFYG
-134 TLDLK
+134 TIDVK
-139 TGVADTVRIWQDWEN
+139 SGEVTDSTRVWRDWTN
-154 AYKNGEWQNQYEMAY
+154 AAKNGEWQYQYEMAY
-169 NRAEGQMYALG
+169 NPADKQMYILG
-180 QGVDDDGLVTS
+180 QGVDDENLATS
-191 VLYSVQEDGTFD
+191 ILYSVQEDGSFE

-230 DKTTGYA
+230 GKDGTP

-252 ASMELLKDKSAFVQ
+252 ASMELLKEKSPLVQ
-266 GSYGALAFDYSTG
+266 GTYGSMAFDYSTG
-279 DLYWF
+279 DLYWYAVT
-284 GISSP
+284 SP
-289 YLYGYLFRVPT
+289 NAYAYLFRVPT
-300 EMKKSCEMEY
+300 EMKKSCELEY
-310 LSGVQ
+310 MGGVAT
-315 SGTQINGM
+315 GTMLNGM

-328 TADSREAAGRVTTID
+328 TADSREAAGRVTSI
-343 AVPADDAVSKNTLS
+343 AAIPADDAVSKNTLS

-383 DAKEANTTAELLA
+383 GANEANTTAELLA

-413 EKMEWEDAAPLNGIN
+413 ETMECTDAAPLNGIN

-441 GILDSIRCFSGNDA
+441 GMPDSVRCFSGNDA
-455 PAAPVDVKATKV
+455 PAAPLEAKATKL

-474 EWKHPN
+474 DWKAPN

-492 LMYIVTRQPDNKR
+492 IKYIVTRQPDNVK
-505 VADTG
+505 VADTDQ
-510 KTSFTDET
+510 TTFTDNT
-518 ITGDDFYYY
+518 VTGDDFYYY

-560 LFEENEANRWTAE
+560 LFDENEANRWTVE
-573 DAGKSGANFSYTG
+573 DAGNSGATFSYTG
-586 PYDYQGYSLWTSSS
+586 PLDYQGYSLWTSSS
-600 RETDSW
+600 RETNTW

-630 PKVELSYYAAIA
+630 PKVEFSYYAAIA

-647 DKVVETIGTHEYL
+647 DKVVETIGTHECL

-682 YHFGLNVKTEDAD
+682 YHFGLNVQTEDED

-700 SVNVSEIFDNDIA
+700 SVNVSEIFDNDIT
-713 AVSLTTASDAVT
+713 AVSLTTSSDAVT
-725 DYENKA
+725 DCENKA
-731 TLKVA
+731 TVKVA
-736 NLGRNKIEKNSYVVR
+736 NIGRNKIEKNSYVVR

-764 YDKWTPEIAAGD
+764 YDKWVPEIAAGD
-776 TVTFDTKYTPTL
+776 TVTFDTKFTPTL

-806 GNNQTD
+806 GNNQTN
-812 AVSVKCEASASTPWT
+812 AVSVKCDASASTPWT

-917 GTSYFLPGTNNIMS
+917 GTGYFLPGTNNIMS

-1034 NSTKQLKAGI
+1034 NSTKLLKAGI

>member
-45 PWHATGSI
+45 PWHATSSI
-53 NDKKK
+53 DDKSK
-58 GVFVYAGETADPA
+58 GVTVYAGETADPSK
-71 NKRGT
+71 KRGW
-76 VTFYMN
+76 VKFPMK

-88 SRVSEYFDNNDSQI
+88 EKVYVYHPTDDQQI
-102 LGQRCGAFDGEKY
+102 LGMRCGAFDGEKY
-115 HTLFTRIYPRVG
+115 HALFTRIYTLK
-127 EYPHFYG
+127 EYPDFYG
-134 TLDLK
+134 TIDVK
-139 TGVADTVRIWQDWEN
+139 SGEVTDSTRIWRDWTN
-154 AYKNGEWQNQYEMAY
+154 AAKNGEWQNQYEMAY
-169 NRAEGQMYALG
+169 NPADKQMYVLG
-180 QGVDDDGLVTS
+180 QGVDDENLLTS
-191 VLYSVQEDGTFD
+191 VLYSVQEDGSFE

-230 DKTTGYA
+230 GKDGKP

-252 ASMELLKDKSAFVQ
+252 ASMELLKEKSPLVQ
-266 GSYGALAFDYSTG
+266 GTYGAMAFDYSTG
-279 DLYWF
+279 DLYWYAVTW
-284 GISSP
+284 P
-289 YLYGYLFRVPT
+289 NAYAYLFRVPT
-300 EMKKSCEMEY
+300 EMKKSCELEY
-310 LSGVQ
+310 MGGVAT
-315 SGTQINGM
+315 GTMLNGM

-328 TADSREAAGRVTTID
+328 TAASREAAGRVTSIA

-383 DAKEANTTAELLA
+383 GAKEANTTAELLA

-413 EKMEWEDAAPLNGIN
+413 EKMEWTDAAPLNGIN

-441 GILDSIRCFSGNDA
+441 GMPDSIRCFSGNDA
-455 PAAPVDVKATKV
+455 PAAPVEAKVTKV

-474 EWKHPN
+474 EWKAPN
-480 IGANNGYVNPAS
+480 IGANNGYVNQAN
-492 LMYIVTRQPDNKR
+492 LKYIVTRQPDNVK
-505 VADTG
+505 VADTDQ
-510 KTSFTDET
+510 TTITDNT
-518 ITGDDFYYY
+518 VTGDDNYYY

-547 RAGLGL
+547 RAGLGWN
-553 DTPQKFN
+553 TPQKFN
-560 LFEENEANRWTAE
+560 LFDENEANRWTVV
-573 DAGKSGANFSYTG
+573 DAGNSGANFSYTG
-586 PYDYQGYSLWTSSS
+586 PLDYQGYSLWTSSS
-600 RETDSW
+600 RETNSW

-630 PKVELSYYAAIA
+630 PKVEFSYYAAIA

-647 DKVVETIGTHEYL
+647 DKVVETIGKHEFM

-668 RTYTETFTPTEDGV
+668 HTYTETFTPTEDGI
-682 YHFGLNVKTEDAD
+682 YHFGLNVQTEDAD
-695 VFILH
+695 VFILN
-700 SVNVSEIFDNDIA
+700 SVNVSEIFDNDIT
-713 AVSLTTASDAVT
+713 AVSLTTSSDAVT

-731 TLKVA
+731 TVKVA
-736 NLGRNKIEKNSYVVR
+736 NIGRNKIEKNSYVVR
-751 VMLNTGNGLTQVG
+751 VMLNTGEEIQEVG
-764 YDKWTPEIAAGD
+764 CNKVVPEIAAGE
-776 TVTFDTKYTPTL
+776 TVDVETMFTPTL

-806 GNNQTD
+806 GNNQTNT
-812 AVSVKCEASASTPWT
+812 VSVKCEATGSIPWT
-827 NTVNGEGENVYTH
+827 NTVTGEGENVYTH
-840 APFQCYGSEDLALM
+840 APFQCYGSEDIALM
-854 LYYPEEINANPGSK
+854 LYYPEEINAKAGAK
-868 LMRIGFEYDANGY
+868 LARIGFEYDANGY

-917 GTSYFLPGTNNIMS
+917 GTGYFLPGTNNIMS

-984 YDNKSTCWA
+984 YDNSKCWA
-993 WQEIPVLYMAFDKY
+993 WQEVPVLYMAFDNN
-1007 VGIKDINV
+1007 VSIKDINV

-1034 NSTKQLKAGI
+1034 NSTKLLKAGI

-1049 KKIVVK
+1049 KKVVVK

>member
-45 PWHATGSI
+45 PWHATSSI
-53 NDKKK
+53 DDKSK
-58 GVFVYAGETADPA
+58 GVVAYAGQTADPSK
-71 NKRGT
+71 KRGW
-76 VTFYMN
+76 VKFPMK

-88 SRVSEYFDNNDSQI
+88 EKVYVYHPTDDQQI
-102 LGQRCGAFDGEKY
+102 LGMRCGAFDGEKY
-115 HTLFTRIYPRVG
+115 HALFTRIYTLT
-127 EYPHFYG
+127 EYPDFYG
-134 TLDLK
+134 TIDVK
-139 TGVADTVRIWQDWEN
+139 SGEVTDSTRIWRDWTN
-154 AYKNGEWQNQYEMAY
+154 AAKNGEWQNQYEMAY
-169 NRAEGQMYALG
+169 NPADKQMYVLG
-180 QGVDDDGLVTS
+180 QGVDDENLLTS
-191 VLYSVQEDGTFD
+191 VLYSVQEDGSFE

-230 DKTTGYA
+230 GKDGKP

-252 ASMELLKDKSAFVQ
+252 ASMELLKEKSPLIQ
-266 GSYGALAFDYSTG
+266 GTYGAMAFDYSTG
-279 DLYWF
+279 DLYWYAVTR
-284 GISSP
+284 P
-289 YLYGYLFRVPT
+289 NAYAYLFRVPT
-300 EMKKSCEMEY
+300 EMKKSCELEY
-310 LSGVQ
+310 MGGVAT
-315 SGTQINGM
+315 GTMLNGM

-328 TADSREAAGRVTTID
+328 TADSREAAGRVTSIA
-343 AVPADDAVSKNTLS
+343 AVPADNSVSKNTVS

-383 DAKEANTTAELLA
+383 GANEANTTAELLA

-413 EKMEWEDAAPLNGIN
+413 EKMEWTDAAPLNGIN

-441 GILDSIRCFSGNDA
+441 GMPDSVRCFSGNDA
-455 PAAPVDVKATKV
+455 PAAPVEAKATKV

-474 EWKHPN
+474 EWKAPN
-480 IGANNGYVNPAS
+480 IGANNGYVNQTN
-492 LMYIVTRQPDNKR
+492 LKYIVTRQPDNIK
-505 VADTG
+505 VADTDQ
-510 KTSFTDET
+510 TTITDNT
-518 ITGDDFYYY
+518 VTGDDNYYY

-547 RAGLGL
+547 RAGLGW

-560 LFEENEANRWTAE
+560 LFEENEANRWTVE

-586 PYDYQGYSLWTSSS
+586 PLDYQGYTLWTSAS

-630 PKVELSYYAAIA
+630 PKVEFSYYSAIA
-642 TEPSK
+642 TEASK
-647 DKVVETIGTHEYL
+647 DKVVQTIGSHEFM

-668 RTYTETFTPTEDGV
+668 HTYTDTFTPTEDGV
-682 YHFGLNVKTEDAD
+682 YHFGFNVKTEDAD
-695 VFILH
+695 VFCLYNL
-700 SVNVSEIFDNDIA
+700 NVSEIFDNDIA
-713 AVSLTTASDAVT
+713 AISLTTSSDAVT

-731 TLKVA
+731 TVKVA
-736 NLGRNKIEKNSYVVR
+736 NIGRNKIEKNSYVVR
-751 VMLNTGNGLTQVG
+751 VMLNTGEEIKEVG
-764 YDKWTPEIAAGD
+764 CNKVVPEIAAGE
-776 TVTFDTKYTPTL
+776 TVDVETMFTPTL

-806 GNNQTD
+806 GNNQTNT
-812 AVSVKCEASASTPWT
+812 VSVKCEATGSIPWT
-827 NTVNGEGENVYTH
+827 NTVTGEGENVYTH
-840 APFQCYGSEDLALM
+840 APFQCYGSEDIALM
-854 LYYPEEINANPGSK
+854 LYYPEEINAKAGAK
-868 LMRIGFEYDANGY
+868 LARIGFEYDANGY

-917 GTSYFLPGTNNIMS
+917 GTGYFLPGTNNIMS

-984 YDNKSTCWA
+984 YDNKSNCWA
-993 WQEIPVLYMAFDKY
+993 WQEVPVLYMAFDKN
-1007 VGIKDINV
+1007 VSIKDINV

-1034 NSTKQLKAGI
+1034 NSTKLLKAGI

-1049 KKIVVK
+1049 KKVVVK

>member
-45 PWHATGSI
+45 PWHATSSI
-53 NDKKK
+53 DDKSK
-58 GVFVYAGETADPA
+58 GVVAYAGQTADPSK
-71 NKRGT
+71 KRGW
-76 VTFYMN
+76 VKFPMK

-88 SRVSEYFDNNDSQI
+88 EKVYVYHPTDDQQI
-102 LGQRCGAFDGEKY
+102 LGMRCGAFDGEKY
-115 HTLFTRIYPRVG
+115 HALFTRIYTLK
-127 EYPHFYG
+127 EYPDFYG
-134 TLDLK
+134 TIDVK
-139 TGVADTVRIWQDWEN
+139 SGEVTDSTRIWRDWTN
-154 AYKNGEWQNQYEMAY
+154 AAKNGEWQNQYEMAY
-169 NRAEGQMYALG
+169 NPADKQMYVLG
-180 QGVDDDGLVTS
+180 QGVDDENLLTS
-191 VLYSVQEDGTFD
+191 VLYSVQEDGSFE

-230 DKTTGYA
+230 GKDGKP

-252 ASMELLKDKSAFVQ
+252 ASMELLKEKSPLVQ
-266 GSYGALAFDYSTG
+266 GTYGAMAFDYSTG
-279 DLYWF
+279 DLYWYAVTW
-284 GISSP
+284 P
-289 YLYGYLFRVPT
+289 NAYAYLFRVPT
-300 EMKKSCEMEY
+300 EMKKSCELEY
-310 LSGVQ
+310 MGGVAT
-315 SGTQINGM
+315 GTMLNGM

-328 TADSREAAGRVTTID
+328 TAASREAAGRVTSIA
-343 AVPADDAVSKNTLS
+343 AVPADDAVSKNTVS

-383 DAKEANTTAELLA
+383 GANEANTTAELLA

-413 EKMEWEDAAPLNGIN
+413 EKMEWTDAAPLNGIN

-441 GILDSIRCFSGNDA
+441 GMPDSVRCFSGNDA
-455 PAAPVDVKATKV
+455 PAAPVEAKVTKV

-474 EWKHPN
+474 EWKAPN
-480 IGANNGYVNPAS
+480 IGANNGYVNQAN
-492 LMYIVTRQPDNKR
+492 LKYIVTRQPDNVK
-505 VADTG
+505 VADTDQ
-510 KTSFTDET
+510 TTITDNT
-518 ITGDDFYYY
+518 VTGDDNYYY

-547 RAGLGL
+547 RAGLGWN
-553 DTPQKFN
+553 TPQKFN
-560 LFEENEANRWTAE
+560 LFDENEANRWTVV
-573 DAGKSGANFSYTG
+573 DAGNSGANFSYTG
-586 PYDYQGYSLWTSSS
+586 PLDYQGYSLWTSSS
-600 RETDSW
+600 RETNSW

-630 PKVELSYYAAIA
+630 PKVEFSYYAAIA

-647 DKVVETIGTHEYL
+647 DKVVETIGKHEFM

-668 RTYTETFTPTEDGV
+668 HTYTETFTPTEDGI
-682 YHFGLNVKTEDAD
+682 YHFGLNVQTEDAD
-695 VFILH
+695 VFILN
-700 SVNVSEIFDNDIA
+700 SVNVSEIFDNDIT
-713 AVSLTTASDAVT
+713 AVSLTTSSDAVT

-731 TLKVA
+731 TVKVA
-736 NLGRNKIEKNSYVVR
+736 NIGRNKIEKNSYVVR
-751 VMLNTGNGLTQVG
+751 VMLNTGEEIQEVG
-764 YDKWTPEIAAGD
+764 CNKVVPEIAAGE
-776 TVTFDTKYTPTL
+776 TVDVETMFTPTL

-806 GNNQTD
+806 GNNQTNT
-812 AVSVKCEASASTPWT
+812 VSVKCEATGSIPWT
-827 NTVNGEGENVYTH
+827 NTVTGEGENVYTH
-840 APFQCYGSEDLALM
+840 APFQCYGSEDIALM
-854 LYYPEEINANPGSK
+854 LYYPEEINAKAGAK
-868 LMRIGFEYDANGY
+868 LARIGFEYDANGY

-917 GTSYFLPGTNNIMS
+917 GTGYFLPGTNNIMS

-984 YDNKSTCWA
+984 YDNSKCWA
-993 WQEIPVLYMAFDKY
+993 WQEVPVLYMAFDNN
-1007 VGIKDINV
+1007 VSIKDINV

-1034 NSTKQLKAGI
+1034 NSTKLLKAGI

-1049 KKIVVK
+1049 KKVVVK

>member
-45 PWHATGSI
+45 PWHATSSI
-53 NDKKK
+53 DDKSK
-58 GVFVYAGETADPA
+58 GVVAYAGQTADPSK
-71 NKRGT
+71 KRGW
-76 VTFYMN
+76 VKFPMK

-88 SRVSEYFDNNDSQI
+88 EKVYVYHPTDDQQI
-102 LGQRCGAFDGEKY
+102 LGMRCGAFDGEKY
-115 HTLFTRIYPRVG
+115 HALFTRIYTLK
-127 EYPHFYG
+127 EYPDFYG
-134 TLDLK
+134 TIDVK
-139 TGVADTVRIWQDWEN
+139 SGEVTDSTRIWRDWTN
-154 AYKNGEWQNQYEMAY
+154 AAKNGEWQNQYEMAY
-169 NRAEGQMYALG
+169 NPADKQMYVLG
-180 QGVDDDGLVTS
+180 QGVDDENLLTS
-191 VLYSVQEDGTFD
+191 VLYSVQEDGSFE

-230 DKTTGYA
+230 GKDGKP

-252 ASMELLKDKSAFVQ
+252 ASMELLKEKSPLVQ
-266 GSYGALAFDYSTG
+266 GTYGAMAFDYSTG
-279 DLYWF
+279 DLYWYAVTW
-284 GISSP
+284 P
-289 YLYGYLFRVPT
+289 NAYAYLFRVPT
-300 EMKKSCEMEY
+300 EMKKSCELEY
-310 LSGVQ
+310 MGGVAT
-315 SGTQINGM
+315 GTMLNGM

-328 TADSREAAGRVTTID
+328 TAASREAAGRVTSIA
-343 AVPADDAVSKNTLS
+343 AVPADDAVSKNTVS

-383 DAKEANTTAELLA
+383 GANEANTTAELLA

-413 EKMEWEDAAPLNGIN
+413 EKMEWTDAAPLNGIN

-441 GILDSIRCFSGNDA
+441 GMPDSVRCFSGNDA
-455 PAAPVDVKATKV
+455 PAAPVEAKVTKV

-474 EWKHPN
+474 EWKAPN
-480 IGANNGYVNPAS
+480 IGANNGYVNQAN
-492 LMYIVTRQPDNKR
+492 LKYIVTRQPDNVK
-505 VADTG
+505 VADTDQ
-510 KTSFTDET
+510 TTITDNT
-518 ITGDDFYYY
+518 VTGDDNYYY

-547 RAGLGL
+547 RAGLGWN
-553 DTPQKFN
+553 TPQKFN
-560 LFEENEANRWTAE
+560 LFDENEANRWTVV
-573 DAGKSGANFSYTG
+573 DAGNSGANFSYTG
-586 PYDYQGYSLWTSSS
+586 PLDYQGYSLWTSSS
-600 RETDSW
+600 RETNSW

-630 PKVELSYYAAIA
+630 PKVEFSYYAAIA

-647 DKVVETIGTHEYL
+647 DKVVETIGKHEFM

-668 RTYTETFTPTEDGV
+668 HTYTETFTPTEDGI
-682 YHFGLNVKTEDAD
+682 YHFGLNVQTEDAD
-695 VFILH
+695 VFILN
-700 SVNVSEIFDNDIA
+700 SVNVSEIFDNDIT
-713 AVSLTTASDAVT
+713 AVSLTTSSDAVT

-731 TLKVA
+731 TVKVA
-736 NLGRNKIEKNSYVVR
+736 NIGRNKIEKNSYVVR
-751 VMLNTGNGLTQVG
+751 VMLNTGEEIQEVG
-764 YDKWTPEIAAGD
+764 CNKVVPEIAAGE
-776 TVTFDTKYTPTL
+776 TVDVETMFTPTL

-806 GNNQTD
+806 GNNQTNT
-812 AVSVKCEASASTPWT
+812 VSVKCEATGSIPWT
-827 NTVNGEGENVYTH
+827 NTVTGEGENVYTH
-840 APFQCYGSEDLALM
+840 APFQCYGSEDIALM
-854 LYYPEEINANPGSK
+854 LYYPEEINAKAGAK
-868 LMRIGFEYDANGY
+868 LARIGFEYDANGY

-984 YDNKSTCWA
+984 YDNSKCWA
-993 WQEIPVLYMAFDKY
+993 WQEVPVLYMAFDKN
-1007 VGIKDINV
+1007 VSIKDINV

-1034 NSTKQLKAGI
+1034 NSTKLLKAGI

-1049 KKIVVK
+1049 KKVVVK